1 MMSTILDINKITLRR
16 NNKIY
21 IPTVE
26 NNDKAIDDKTIT
38 AFISN
43 LYRLGYVV
51 NKEILEQL
59 PYTEVSTLQD
69 VLYAA
74 EYVKGSNFDY
84 EPMYPNFPEQVAEAS
99 EIELY
104 TNAIMHYIGDTI
116 GARIMPVYDKL
127 ARPEL
132 DEKEAEFIVL
142 GLETNTSLTETVHNI
157 VTMSRPF
164 STTDKEDIIVL
175 KDFVKFDNDDTFK
188 VKENLVFLTQSF
200 PDSGLEKHYKT
211 AVDVLRLAAAYSNGD
226 ITLATPTKFKLSRP
240 QRRMILQLLDN
251 VDDVEGM
258 GAYSEQWK
266 RLARTLHYRSDN
278 NDKKYPTAAIN
289 LEKIQTGNYATVNS
303 RIEKAVEEFN
313 LELLEKYPGIY
324 ARRILELLR
333 KHPQEKDTILQSF
346 STIVGKVSVPVLLGL
361 YNLVRSPGKEELS
374 HRLIHIKNGEEN
386 KTFLL
391 ENRLNKEDYLTG
403 LSTII
408 LDGIEAQ
415 GTNKKIIFSKDASQ
429 YAMPLHTRN
438 ISKGSTA
445 IGFGSRLPLDSDKN
459 TIRLFMHW
467 KDFDN
472 SEEYDG
478 FAFSGNRI
486 DLDLSAVFLDENFDF
501 VNNITYYNLRVGD
514 IGYHSG
520 DITSAPEG
528 ASEFIDI
535 NIDKALDNGIR
546 YVVPTIY
553 NYTQQ
558 PIKDIPESFTGF
570 MMRDKANSGEVFE
583 PSTIHHSYNL
593 NNGATNSTPYIIDLK
608 NRELVW
614 LDTALKPSIYG
625 NYNVANN
632 IDNFTVFAKYAMLS
646 KFMTVEEYIGLTNTV
661 INNPIFIEDV
671 DNVDDLSEED
681 KNRLVSKDE
690 VINVDPSSIPEVLQF
705 VEL

>member
-1 MMSTILDINKITLRR
+1 MNAILDINKITLRR
-16 NNKIY
+16 NNKLY
-21 IPTVE
+21 IPTIE
-26 NNDKAIDDKTIT
+26 KNDKTVDDKTIT

-51 NKEILEQL
+51 NKEIIEQL
-59 PYTEVSTLQD
+59 SYTSIDTLQQ
-69 VLYAA
+69 VLDAA
-74 EYVKGSNFDY
+74 EYSKGDHFDY
-84 EPMYPNFPEQVAEAS
+84 EPMYPNFPKQVAEAS

-104 TNAIMHYIGDTI
+104 LNAMMHYSGDVL
-116 GARIMPVYDKL
+116 GVRIMPVYNKF
-127 ARPEL
+127 ARPDL
-132 DEKEAEFIVL
+132 DKDEAEFIVL
-142 GLETNTSLTETVHNI
+142 GLETKDSLTETTRNI

-164 STTDKEDIIVL
+164 SQTDKEDIIVL

-188 VKENLVFLTQSF
+188 VKENLVFLTYSF
-200 PDSGLEKHYKT
+200 PDNGLEKYYKT

-289 LEKIQTGNYATVNS
+289 LEKIQTGNYTTVNS
-303 RIEKAVEEFN
+303 KIEKAVKE
-313 LELLEKYPGIY
+313 LDVELLEKYPGIY

-346 STIVGKVSVPVLLGL
+346 STIVGKVSIPVLLGL
-361 YNLVRSPGKEELS
+361 YNLLRSPGKEDLS
-374 HRLIHIKNGEEN
+374 HRLIRIKNGEEN

-391 ENRLNKEDYLTG
+391 ENRLSNNDDLAS
-403 LSTII
+403 LSTIV

-415 GTNKKIIFSKDASQ
+415 GESKKVVFSKDASH
-429 YAMPLHTRN
+429 YAMPLYTRN

-445 IGFGSRLPLDSDKN
+445 IGLGSRLPLDSDKN

-467 KDFDN
+467 KDFDKSIDYYN
-472 SEEYDG
+472 H
-478 FAFSGNRI
+478 RV
-486 DLDLSAVFLDENFDF
+486 DLDLSAIFLDNNFDF
-501 VNNITYYNLRVGD
+501 INDIAYYNVRIDD

-535 NIDKALDNGIR
+535 NINKALDNGIR

-558 PIKDIPESFTGF
+558 PLNNIPESFTGF
-570 MMRDKANSGEVFE
+570 MMRDKVNNGEIFE
-583 PSTIHHSYNL
+583 PSTIKHSYDL
-593 NNGATNSTPYIIDLK
+593 NNGATNNTPYIIDLK
-608 NRELVW
+608 NRELIW
-614 LDTALKPSIYG
+614 LDTALKPSSYK

-632 IDNFTVFAKYAMLS
+632 IDNFTALAKYAVSS
-646 KFMTVEEYIGLTNTV
+646 KFMTVEEYFSLTNT
-661 INNPIFIEDV
+661 IIKDPIFIEDI
-671 DNVDDLSEED
+671 DNSDDLSDED
-681 KNRLVSKDE
+681 KNKLVSRED
-690 VINVDPSSIPEVLQF
+690 VIIVDPSNISEVLQF

>member
-1 MMSTILDINKITLRR
+1 MSTILDINKITIRR

-21 IPTVE
+21 IPTIE
-26 NNDKAIDDKTIT
+26 NNDKTIDDKTIT

-51 NKEILEQL
+51 NQEIIEQL
-59 PYTEVSTLQD
+59 SYTSVDNLQQ
-69 VLYAA
+69 VLEAA
-74 EYVKGSNFDY
+74 EYSKGDHFDY
-84 EPMYPNFPEQVAEAS
+84 EPMYPNFPKQVAEAS

-104 TNAIMHYIGDTI
+104 LNAIMHYSGDVL
-116 GARIMPVYDKL
+116 GVRIMPVYNKF
-127 ARPEL
+127 ARPDL
-132 DEKEAEFIVL
+132 DKDEAEFIVL
-142 GLETNTSLTETVHNI
+142 GLETEDNLTETTRNI
-157 VTMSRPF
+157 ITMSRPF
-164 STTDKEDIIVL
+164 SQTDKEDIIVL
-175 KDFVKFDNDDTFK
+175 KDFVKFNDNQTFK
-188 VKENLVFLTQSF
+188 VKENLVFLTYSF
-200 PDSGLEKHYKT
+200 PDNGLEKYYKT

-289 LEKIQTGNYATVNS
+289 LEKIQTGNYTTVNS
-303 RIEKAVEEFN
+303 KLEKAVKE
-313 LELLEKYPGIY
+313 LDIELLKKYPGIY

-346 STIVGKVSVPVLLGL
+346 STIIGKVSVPVLLGL
-361 YNLVRSPGKEELS
+361 YNLLRSPGKEELS
-374 HRLIHIKNGEEN
+374 HRLIRIKNGEEN

-391 ENRLNKEDYLTG
+391 ENRLSNNDDLTE

-415 GTNKKIIFSKDASQ
+415 GESKKVVFSKDASH
-429 YAMPLHTRN
+429 YAMPLYTRN

-445 IGFGSRLPLDSDKN
+445 IGLGSRLPLDSDKN

-467 KDFDN
+467 KDFDK
-472 SEEYDG
+472 SIDYYDH
-478 FAFSGNRI
+478 RV
-486 DLDLSAVFLDENFDF
+486 DLDLSAIFLDNNFDF
-501 VNNITYYNLRVGD
+501 INDIAYYNVRIDD

-558 PIKDIPESFTGF
+558 PLNNIPESFTGF
-570 MMRDKANSGEVFE
+570 MMRDKVNNGEIFE
-583 PSTIHHSYNL
+583 PSTIKHSYDL
-593 NNGATNSTPYIIDLK
+593 NNGATNNTPYIIDLK
-608 NRELVW
+608 NREIVW
-614 LDTALKPSIYG
+614 LDTALKPSSYK

-632 IDNFTVFAKYAMLS
+632 IDSFTVLAKYAMLS
-646 KFMTVEEYIGLTNTV
+646 KFMTVEEYFSLTNT
-661 INNPIFIEDV
+661 IIKDPIFIEDI
-671 DNVDDLSEED
+671 DNSDDLSDED
-681 KNRLVSKDE
+681 KNRLVSRED
-690 VINVDPSSIPEVLQF
+690 VITVDPSNISEVLQF
-705 VEL
+705 ITL

>member
-1 MMSTILDINKITLRR
+1 MNIILDINKITLRR

-21 IPTVE
+21 IPTIE
-26 NNDKAIDDKTIT
+26 NNDKTIDNKTIT

-43 LYRLGYVV
+43 LYRLGYIV
-51 NKEILEQL
+51 NPKIIEQL
-59 PYTEVSTLQD
+59 SYTSIDTLQQ
-69 VLYAA
+69 VLDAA
-74 EYVKGSNFDY
+74 EYSKGDHFDY
-84 EPMYPNFPEQVAEAS
+84 EPMYPNFPKQVAEAS

-104 TNAIMHYIGDTI
+104 LNAMMHYTGDVL
-116 GARIMPVYDKL
+116 GVRIMPVYNKF
-127 ARPEL
+127 ARPDL
-132 DEKEAEFIVL
+132 DKDEAEFIVL
-142 GLETNTSLTETVHNI
+142 GLETKDSLTETTRNI
-157 VTMSRPF
+157 ITMSRPF
-164 STTDKEDIIVL
+164 SQTDKEDIIVL
-175 KDFVKFDNDDTFK
+175 KDFVKFDDNQTFK
-188 VKENLVFLTQSF
+188 VKENLVFLTYSF
-200 PDSGLEKHYKT
+200 PDNGLEKYYKT

-278 NDKKYPTAAIN
+278 NDKKYPTASIN
-289 LEKIQTGNYATVNS
+289 LEKIQTGDYTTVNS
-303 RIEKAVEEFN
+303 KIEKAVKE
-313 LELLEKYPGIY
+313 LDIELLEKYPGIY

-333 KHPQEKDTILQSF
+333 KHQQEKDIILQSF

-361 YNLVRSPGKEELS
+361 YNLLRSPGKEELS
-374 HRLIHIKNGEEN
+374 HRLIRIKNGEEN

-391 ENRLNKEDYLTG
+391 ENRLSNNDDLTE

-415 GTNKKIIFSKDASQ
+415 GESKKVVFSKDASH

-445 IGFGSRLPLDSDKN
+445 IGLGSRLPLDSDKN

-467 KDFDN
+467 KDFDKSIDYYN
-472 SEEYDG
+472 H
-478 FAFSGNRI
+478 RI
-486 DLDLSAVFLDENFDF
+486 DLDLSAIFLNDNFDF
-501 VNNITYYNLRVGD
+501 INNITYYNVRIDD

-558 PIKDIPESFTGF
+558 QLDNIPEAFSGF
-570 MMRDKANSGEVFE
+570 MMRDKVNNGEIFE
-583 PSTIHHSYNL
+583 PSTIQHSYDL
-593 NNGATNSTPYIIDLK
+593 NNGNTNNTPYIIDLK
-608 NRELVW
+608 NREIVW
-614 LDTALKPSIYG
+614 LDTALKPSSYK

-632 IDNFTVFAKYAMLS
+632 IDNFTVLAKYAVLS
-646 KFMTVEEYIGLTNTV
+646 KFMTVEEYFSLTNT
-661 INNPIFIEDV
+661 IIKDPIFIEDI
-671 DNVDDLSEED
+671 DNSDYLSDED
-681 KNRLVSKDE
+681 KNRLVSRDD
-690 VINVDPSSIPEVLQF
+690 VITVDPSNISEVLQF

>member
-1 MMSTILDINKITLRR
+1 MSTILDINKITIRR

-21 IPTVE
+21 IPTIE
-26 NNDKAIDDKTIT
+26 NNDKTIDDKTIT

-51 NKEILEQL
+51 NKEIIEQL
-59 PYTEVSTLQD
+59 SYTSIDALQQ
-69 VLYAA
+69 VLDAA
-74 EYVKGSNFDY
+74 EYSKGDHFDY
-84 EPMYPNFPEQVAEAS
+84 EPMYPNFPKQVAEAS

-104 TNAIMHYIGDTI
+104 LNAMMHYSGDVL
-116 GARIMPVYDKL
+116 GVRIMPVYDKF
-127 ARPEL
+127 ARPDL
-132 DEKEAEFIVL
+132 DKDEAEFIVL
-142 GLETNTSLTETVHNI
+142 GLETKDSLTETTRNI
-157 VTMSRPF
+157 ITMSRPF
-164 STTDKEDIIVL
+164 SQTDKEDIIVL
-175 KDFVKFDNDDTFK
+175 KDFVKFNDNQTFK
-188 VKENLVFLTQSF
+188 VKENLVFLTYSF
-200 PDSGLEKHYKT
+200 PDNGLEKYYKT

-289 LEKIQTGNYATVNS
+289 LEKIQTGNYTTVNS
-303 RIEKAVEEFN
+303 KIEKAIEE
-313 LELLEKYPGIY
+313 LDIELLEKYPGIY

-361 YNLVRSPGKEELS
+361 YNLLRSPGKEELS
-374 HRLIHIKNGEEN
+374 HRLIRIKNGEEN

-391 ENRLNKEDYLTG
+391 ENRLSNNDDLTE

-415 GTNKKIIFSKDASQ
+415 GESKKVVFSKDASH
-429 YAMPLHTRN
+429 YAMPLYTRN

-445 IGFGSRLPLDSDKN
+445 IGLGSRLPLDSDKN

-467 KDFDN
+467 KDFDK
-472 SEEYDG
+472 SIDYYDH
-478 FAFSGNRI
+478 RV
-486 DLDLSAVFLDENFDF
+486 DLDLSAIFLDNNFDF
-501 VNNITYYNLRVGD
+501 INDIAYYNVRIDD

-535 NIDKALDNGIR
+535 NINKALDNGIR

-558 PIKDIPESFTGF
+558 PLNNIPESFTGF
-570 MMRDKANSGEVFE
+570 MMRDKVNNGEIFE
-583 PSTIHHSYNL
+583 PSTIKHSYDL
-593 NNGATNSTPYIIDLK
+593 NNGATNNTPYIIDLK
-608 NRELVW
+608 NREIVW
-614 LDTALKPSIYG
+614 LDTALKPSSYK

-632 IDNFTVFAKYAMLS
+632 IDNFTVLAKYAVLS
-646 KFMTVEEYIGLTNTV
+646 KFMTVEEYFSLTNT
-661 INNPIFIEDV
+661 IIKDSIFIEDI
-671 DNVDDLSEED
+671 DNSDYLSDED
-681 KNRLVSKDE
+681 KNRLVSRDD
-690 VINVDPSSIPEVLQF
+690 VITVDPSNISEVLQF

>member
-1 MMSTILDINKITLRR
+1 MNTILDINKITLRR

-21 IPTVE
+21 IPTIE
-26 NNDKAIDDKTIT
+26 NNDKTIDDKTIT

-43 LYRLGYVV
+43 LYRLGYIV
-51 NKEILEQL
+51 NQEIIEQL
-59 PYTEVSTLQD
+59 SYTSIDTLQH
-69 VLYAA
+69 VLDAA
-74 EYVKGSNFDY
+74 EYSKGDHFDY
-84 EPMYPNFPEQVAEAS
+84 EPMYPNFPKQVAEAS

-104 TNAIMHYIGDTI
+104 LNAIMHYTGDVL
-116 GARIMPVYDKL
+116 GVRIMPVYDKF
-127 ARPEL
+127 ARPDL
-132 DEKEAEFIVL
+132 DKDEAEFIVL
-142 GLETNTSLTETVHNI
+142 GLETKDSLTEKTRNI
-157 VTMSRPF
+157 ITMSRPF
-164 STTDKEDIIVL
+164 SQTDKEDIIVL
-175 KDFVKFDNDDTFK
+175 KDFVKFDDNQTFK
-188 VKENLVFLTQSF
+188 VKENLVFLTYSF
-200 PDSGLEKHYKT
+200 PDNGLEKYYKT

-251 VDDVEGM
+251 IDDVEGM
-258 GAYSEQWK
+258 GAYNEQWK

-278 NDKKYPTAAIN
+278 NDKKYPTAATN
-289 LEKIQTGNYATVNS
+289 LEKIQTGDYTTVNS
-303 RIEKAVEEFN
+303 KIEKAVKE
-313 LELLEKYPGIY
+313 LDVELLEKYPGIY

-361 YNLVRSPGKEELS
+361 YNLLRSPGKEELS
-374 HRLIHIKNGEEN
+374 HRLIRIKNGEEN

-391 ENRLNKEDYLTG
+391 ENRLSNNDDLTE

-415 GTNKKIIFSKDASQ
+415 GEGKKVVFSKDASH
-429 YAMPLHTRN
+429 YAMPLYTRN
-438 ISKGSTA
+438 MSKSSTA

-467 KDFDN
+467 KDFDKSIDYYN
-472 SEEYDG
+472 H
-478 FAFSGNRI
+478 RV
-486 DLDLSAVFLDENFDF
+486 DLDLSAIFLNDNFNF
-501 VNNITYYNLRVGD
+501 INNITYYNVRIDD

-558 PIKDIPESFTGF
+558 PLNNIPESFTGF
-570 MMRDKANSGEVFE
+570 MMRNKVNDGEIFE
-583 PSTIHHSYNL
+583 PSTIQHSYDL

-608 NRELVW
+608 NRELIW
-614 LDTALKPSIYG
+614 LDTALKPSSYK

-632 IDNFTVFAKYAMLS
+632 IDNFTALAKYAVSS
-646 KFMTVEEYIGLTNTV
+646 KFMTVEEYFSLTNT
-661 INNPIFIEDV
+661 IIKDPIFIEDI
-671 DNVDDLSEED
+671 DNSDDLSDED
-681 KNRLVSKDE
+681 KNRLISRED
-690 VINVDPSSIPEVLQF
+690 VIIVDPSNISEVLQF

>member
-1 MMSTILDINKITLRR
+1 MSTILDINKITIRR

-21 IPTVE
+21 IPTIE
-26 NNDKAIDDKTIT
+26 NNDKTIDDKTIT

-51 NKEILEQL
+51 NKEIIEQL
-59 PYTEVSTLQD
+59 SYTSIDALQQ
-69 VLYAA
+69 VLDAA
-74 EYVKGSNFDY
+74 EYSKGDHFDY
-84 EPMYPNFPEQVAEAS
+84 EPMYPNFPKQVAEAS

-104 TNAIMHYIGDTI
+104 LNAMMHYSGDVL
-116 GARIMPVYDKL
+116 GVRIMPVYDKF
-127 ARPEL
+127 ARPDL
-132 DEKEAEFIVL
+132 DKDEAEFIVL
-142 GLETNTSLTETVHNI
+142 GLETKDSLTETTRNI
-157 VTMSRPF
+157 ITMSRPF
-164 STTDKEDIIVL
+164 SQTDKEDIIVL
-175 KDFVKFDNDDTFK
+175 KDFVKFNDNQTFK
-188 VKENLVFLTQSF
+188 VKENLVFLTYSF
-200 PDSGLEKHYKT
+200 PDNGLEKYYKT

-289 LEKIQTGNYATVNS
+289 LEKIQTGNYTTVNS
-303 RIEKAVEEFN
+303 KIEKAIEE
-313 LELLEKYPGIY
+313 LDIELLEKYPGIY

-361 YNLVRSPGKEELS
+361 YNLLRSPGKEELS
-374 HRLIHIKNGEEN
+374 HRLIRIKNGEEN

-391 ENRLNKEDYLTG
+391 ENRLSNNDDLTE

-415 GTNKKIIFSKDASQ
+415 GESKKVVFSKDASH
-429 YAMPLHTRN
+429 YAMPLYTRN

-445 IGFGSRLPLDSDKN
+445 IGLGSRLPLDSDKN

-467 KDFDN
+467 KDFDK
-472 SEEYDG
+472 SIDYYDH
-478 FAFSGNRI
+478 RV
-486 DLDLSAVFLDENFDF
+486 DLDLSAIFLDNNFDF
-501 VNNITYYNLRVGD
+501 INDIAYYNVRIDD

-558 PIKDIPESFTGF
+558 QLDNIPEAFSGF
-570 MMRDKANSGEVFE
+570 MMRDKVNNGEIFE
-583 PSTIHHSYNL
+583 PSTIQHSYDL
-593 NNGATNSTPYIIDLK
+593 NNGNTNNTPYIIDLK
-608 NRELVW
+608 NREIVW
-614 LDTALKPSIYG
+614 LDTALKPSSYK

-632 IDNFTVFAKYAMLS
+632 IDNFTVLAKYAVLS
-646 KFMTVEEYIGLTNTV
+646 KFMTVEEYFSLTNT
-661 INNPIFIEDV
+661 IIKDPIFIEDI
-671 DNVDDLSEED
+671 DNSDDLSDED
-681 KNRLVSKDE
+681 KNRLVSRED
-690 VINVDPSSIPEVLQF
+690 VITVDPSNISEVLQF
-705 VEL
+705 ITL

>member
-1 MMSTILDINKITLRR
+1 MNTILDINKITLRR

-21 IPTVE
+21 IPTIE
-26 NNDKAIDDKTIT
+26 NNDKTIDDKTIT

-51 NKEILEQL
+51 NQEIIEQL
-59 PYTEVSTLQD
+59 SYTSVDNLQQ
-69 VLYAA
+69 VLEAA
-74 EYVKGSNFDY
+74 EYSKGDHFDY
-84 EPMYPNFPEQVAEAS
+84 EPMYPNFPKQVAEAS

-104 TNAIMHYIGDTI
+104 LNAIMHYSGDVF
-116 GARIMPVYDKL
+116 GVRIMPVYDKF
-127 ARPEL
+127 ARPDL
-132 DEKEAEFIVL
+132 DKDEAEFIVL
-142 GLETNTSLTETVHNI
+142 GLETKDSLTETTRNI
-157 VTMSRPF
+157 ITMSRPF
-164 STTDKEDIIVL
+164 SQTDKEDIIVL
-175 KDFVKFDNDDTFK
+175 KDFVKFDDNQTFK
-188 VKENLVFLTQSF
+188 VKENLVFLTYSF
-200 PDSGLEKHYKT
+200 PDNGLEKYYKT

-289 LEKIQTGNYATVNS
+289 LEKIQTGNYTTINS
-303 RIEKAVEEFN
+303 KIEKAVKE
-313 LELLEKYPGIY
+313 LDIELLKKYPGIY

-361 YNLVRSPGKEELS
+361 YNLLRSPGKEELS
-374 HRLIHIKNGEEN
+374 HRLIRIKNGEEN

-391 ENRLNKEDYLTG
+391 ENRLSNNDDLTE

-415 GTNKKIIFSKDASQ
+415 GESKKVVFSKDASH
-429 YAMPLHTRN
+429 YAMPLYTRN

-445 IGFGSRLPLDSDKN
+445 IGLGSRLPLDSDKN

-467 KDFDN
+467 KDFDK
-472 SEEYDG
+472 SIDYYDH
-478 FAFSGNRI
+478 RV
-486 DLDLSAVFLDENFDF
+486 DLDLSAIFLDNNFDF
-501 VNNITYYNLRVGD
+501 INDIAYYNVRIDD

-535 NIDKALDNGIR
+535 NINKALDNGIR

-558 PIKDIPESFTGF
+558 PLNNIPESFTGF
-570 MMRDKANSGEVFE
+570 MMRDKVNNGEIFE
-583 PSTIHHSYNL
+583 PSTIKHSYDL
-593 NNGATNSTPYIIDLK
+593 NNGATNNTPYIIDLK
-608 NRELVW
+608 NREIVW
-614 LDTALKPSIYG
+614 LDTALKPSSYK

-632 IDNFTVFAKYAMLS
+632 IDNFTVLAKYAVLS
-646 KFMTVEEYIGLTNTV
+646 KFMTVEEYFSLTNT
-661 INNPIFIEDV
+661 IIKDPIFIEDI
-671 DNVDDLSEED
+671 DNSDDLSDED
-681 KNRLVSKDE
+681 KNRLISRDDVN
-690 VINVDPSSIPEVLQF
+690 IVDPSNISEVLQF

>member
-1 MMSTILDINKITLRR
+1 MNTILDINKITIRR

-21 IPTVE
+21 IPTIE
-26 NNDKAIDDKTIT
+26 NNDKTIDDKTIT

-51 NKEILEQL
+51 NKEIIEQL
-59 PYTEVSTLQD
+59 SYTSIDALQQ
-69 VLYAA
+69 VLDAA
-74 EYVKGSNFDY
+74 EYSKGDHFDY
-84 EPMYPNFPEQVAEAS
+84 EPMYPNFPKQVAEAS

-104 TNAIMHYIGDTI
+104 LNAMMHYSGDVL
-116 GARIMPVYDKL
+116 GVRIMPVYDKF
-127 ARPEL
+127 ARPDL
-132 DEKEAEFIVL
+132 DKDEAEFIVL
-142 GLETNTSLTETVHNI
+142 GLETKDSLTETTRNI
-157 VTMSRPF
+157 ITMSRPF
-164 STTDKEDIIVL
+164 SQTDKEDIIVL
-175 KDFVKFDNDDTFK
+175 KDFVKFNDNQTFK
-188 VKENLVFLTQSF
+188 VKENLVFLTYSF
-200 PDSGLEKHYKT
+200 PDNGLEKYYKT

-289 LEKIQTGNYATVNS
+289 LEKIQTGNYTTVNS
-303 RIEKAVEEFN
+303 KIEKAIEE
-313 LELLEKYPGIY
+313 LDIELLEKYPGIY

-361 YNLVRSPGKEELS
+361 YNLLRSPGKEELS
-374 HRLIHIKNGEEN
+374 HRLIRIKNGEEN

-391 ENRLNKEDYLTG
+391 ENRLSNNDDLTE

-415 GTNKKIIFSKDASQ
+415 GESKKVVFSKDASH
-429 YAMPLHTRN
+429 YAMPLYTRN

-445 IGFGSRLPLDSDKN
+445 IGLGSRLPLDSDKN

-467 KDFDN
+467 KDFDK
-472 SEEYDG
+472 SIDYYDH
-478 FAFSGNRI
+478 RV
-486 DLDLSAVFLDENFDF
+486 DLDLSAIFLDNNFDF
-501 VNNITYYNLRVGD
+501 INDIAYYNVRIDD

-558 PIKDIPESFTGF
+558 QLDNIPEAFSGF
-570 MMRDKANSGEVFE
+570 MMRDKVNNGEIFE
-583 PSTIHHSYNL
+583 PSTIQHSYDL
-593 NNGATNSTPYIIDLK
+593 NNGNTNNTPYIIDLK
-608 NRELVW
+608 NREIVW
-614 LDTALKPSIYG
+614 LDTALKPSSYK

-632 IDNFTVFAKYAMLS
+632 IDNFTVLAKYAVLS
-646 KFMTVEEYIGLTNTV
+646 KFMTVEEYFSLTNT
-661 INNPIFIEDV
+661 IIKDPIFIEDI
-671 DNVDDLSEED
+671 DNSDDLSDED
-681 KNRLVSKDE
+681 KNRLVSRED
-690 VINVDPSSIPEVLQF
+690 VITVDPSNISEVLQF
-705 VEL
+705 ITL

>member
-1 MMSTILDINKITLRR
+1 MSTILDINKITLRR

-21 IPTVE
+21 IPTIE
-26 NNDKAIDDKTIT
+26 NNDKTIDDKTIT

-51 NKEILEQL
+51 NKEIIEQL
-59 PYTEVSTLQD
+59 SYTSVDNLQQ
-69 VLYAA
+69 VLEAA
-74 EYVKGSNFDY
+74 EYSKGDHFDY
-84 EPMYPNFPEQVAEAS
+84 EPMYPNFPKQVAEAS

-104 TNAIMHYIGDTI
+104 LNAIMHYTGDVIGI
-116 GARIMPVYDKL
+116 RIMPVYDKF
-127 ARPEL
+127 ARPDL
-132 DEKEAEFIVL
+132 DKDEAEFIIL
-142 GLETNTSLTETVHNI
+142 GLETKNSLTKTTHNI

-164 STTDKEDIIVL
+164 SQTDKEDIIIL
-175 KDFVKFDNDDTFK
+175 KDFVKFDDNQTFK

-200 PDSGLEKHYKT
+200 PDSSLEKYYKT

-258 GAYSEQWK
+258 GAYNEQWK

-289 LEKIQTGNYATVNS
+289 LEKIQTGDYTTVNS
-303 RIEKAVEEFN
+303 KIEKAVKE
-313 LELLEKYPGIY
+313 LDVELLEKYPGIY
-324 ARRILELLR
+324 ARKILELLR
-333 KHPQEKDTILQSF
+333 KYPQEKDTILQSF
-346 STIVGKVSVPVLLGL
+346 STIIGKVSIPVLLGL
-361 YNLVRSPGKEELS
+361 YNLLRSPGKEELS
-374 HRLIHIKNGEEN
+374 HRLIRIKNGEEN

-391 ENRLNKEDYLTG
+391 ENRLSNNDDLTE

-415 GTNKKIIFSKDASQ
+415 GESKKVVFSKDASH
-429 YAMPLHTRN
+429 YAMPLYTRN

-445 IGFGSRLPLDSDKN
+445 IGLGSRLPLDSDKN

-467 KDFDN
+467 KDFDKSIDYYN
-472 SEEYDG
+472 H
-478 FAFSGNRI
+478 RV
-486 DLDLSAVFLDENFDF
+486 DLDLSAIFLDNNFDF
-501 VNNITYYNLRVGD
+501 INNITYYNVRIDD

-535 NIDKALDNGIR
+535 NINKALDNGIR

-558 PIKDIPESFTGF
+558 PLNNIPESFTGF
-570 MMRDKANSGEVFE
+570 MMRNKVNNGEIFE
-583 PSTIHHSYNL
+583 PSTIKHSYDL
-593 NNGATNSTPYIIDLK
+593 NNGATNNTPYIIDLK
-608 NRELVW
+608 NREIVW
-614 LDTALKPSIYG
+614 LDTALKPSSYK

-632 IDNFTVFAKYAMLS
+632 IDNFTVLAKYAVLS
-646 KFMTVEEYIGLTNTV
+646 KFMTVEEYFSLTNT
-661 INNPIFIEDV
+661 IIKDPIFIEDI
-671 DNVDDLSEED
+671 DNSDDLSDED
-681 KNRLVSKDE
+681 KNRLVSRDD
-690 VINVDPSSIPEVLQF
+690 VITVDPSNISEVLQF

>member
-1 MMSTILDINKITLRR
+1 MSTILDINKITIRR

-21 IPTVE
+21 IPTIE
-26 NNDKAIDDKTIT
+26 NNDKTIDDKTIT

-51 NKEILEQL
+51 NQEIIEQL
-59 PYTEVSTLQD
+59 SYTSVDNLQQ
-69 VLYAA
+69 VLEAA
-74 EYVKGSNFDY
+74 EYSKGDHFDY
-84 EPMYPNFPEQVAEAS
+84 EPMYPNFPKQVAEAS

-104 TNAIMHYIGDTI
+104 LNAMMHYSGDVL
-116 GARIMPVYDKL
+116 GVRIMPVYNKF
-127 ARPEL
+127 ARPDL
-132 DEKEAEFIVL
+132 DKDEAEFIVL
-142 GLETNTSLTETVHNI
+142 GLETKDSLTETTRNI
-157 VTMSRPF
+157 ITMSRPF
-164 STTDKEDIIVL
+164 SQTDKEDIIVL
-175 KDFVKFDNDDTFK
+175 KDFVKFNDNQTFK
-188 VKENLVFLTQSF
+188 VKENLVFLTYSF
-200 PDSGLEKHYKT
+200 PDNGLEKYYKT

-289 LEKIQTGNYATVNS
+289 LEKIQTGNYTTVNS
-303 RIEKAVEEFN
+303 KIEKAIEE
-313 LELLEKYPGIY
+313 LDIELLEKYPGIY

-361 YNLVRSPGKEELS
+361 YNLLRSPGKEELS
-374 HRLIHIKNGEEN
+374 HRLIRIKNGEEN

-391 ENRLNKEDYLTG
+391 ENRLSNNDDLTE

-415 GTNKKIIFSKDASQ
+415 GESKKVVFSKDASH
-429 YAMPLHTRN
+429 YAMPLYTRN

-445 IGFGSRLPLDSDKN
+445 IGLGSRLPLDSDKN

-467 KDFDN
+467 KDFDK
-472 SEEYDG
+472 SIDYYDH
-478 FAFSGNRI
+478 RV
-486 DLDLSAVFLDENFDF
+486 DLDLSAIFLDNNFDF
-501 VNNITYYNLRVGD
+501 INDIAYYNVRIDD

-535 NIDKALDNGIR
+535 NINKALDNGIR

-558 PIKDIPESFTGF
+558 PLNNIPESFTGF
-570 MMRDKANSGEVFE
+570 MMRDKVNNGEIFE
-583 PSTIHHSYNL
+583 PSTIQHSYDL
-593 NNGATNSTPYIIDLK
+593 NNGNTNNTPYIIDLK
-608 NRELVW
+608 NREIVW
-614 LDTALKPSIYG
+614 LDTALKPSSYK

-632 IDNFTVFAKYAMLS
+632 IDSFTVLAKYAMLS
-646 KFMTVEEYIGLTNTV
+646 KFMTVEEYFSLTNT
-661 INNPIFIEDV
+661 IIKDPIFIEDI
-671 DNVDDLSEED
+671 DNSDDLSDED
-681 KNRLVSKDE
+681 KNRLVSRED
-690 VINVDPSSIPEVLQF
+690 VITVDPSNISEVLQF

>member
-1 MMSTILDINKITLRR
+1 MSTILDINKITIRR

-21 IPTVE
+21 IPTIE
-26 NNDKAIDDKTIT
+26 NNDKTIDDKTIT

-51 NKEILEQL
+51 NQEIIEQL
-59 PYTEVSTLQD
+59 SYTSVDNLQQ
-69 VLYAA
+69 VLEAA
-74 EYVKGSNFDY
+74 EYSKGDHFDY
-84 EPMYPNFPEQVAEAS
+84 EPMYPNFPKQVAEAS

-104 TNAIMHYIGDTI
+104 LNAIMHYSGDVL
-116 GARIMPVYDKL
+116 GVRIMPVYNKF
-127 ARPEL
+127 ARPDL
-132 DEKEAEFIVL
+132 DKDEAEFIVL
-142 GLETNTSLTETVHNI
+142 GLETEDNLTETTRNI
-157 VTMSRPF
+157 ITMSRPF
-164 STTDKEDIIVL
+164 SQTDKEDIIVL
-175 KDFVKFDNDDTFK
+175 KDFVKFNDNQTFK
-188 VKENLVFLTQSF
+188 VKENLVFLTYSF
-200 PDSGLEKHYKT
+200 PDNGLEKYYKT

-289 LEKIQTGNYATVNS
+289 LEKIQTGDYTTVNS
-303 RIEKAVEEFN
+303 KIEKAVKE
-313 LELLEKYPGIY
+313 LDIELLKKYPGIY

-361 YNLVRSPGKEELS
+361 YNLLRSPGKEELS
-374 HRLIHIKNGEEN
+374 HRLIRIKNGEEN

-391 ENRLNKEDYLTG
+391 ENRLSNNDDLTE

-415 GTNKKIIFSKDASQ
+415 GESKKVVFSKDASH
-429 YAMPLHTRN
+429 YAMPLYTRN

-445 IGFGSRLPLDSDKN
+445 IGLGSRLPLDSDKN

-467 KDFDN
+467 KDFDK
-472 SEEYDG
+472 SIDYYDH
-478 FAFSGNRI
+478 RV
-486 DLDLSAVFLDENFDF
+486 DLDLSAIFLDNNFDF
-501 VNNITYYNLRVGD
+501 INDIAYYNVRIDD

-535 NIDKALDNGIR
+535 NINKALDNGIR

-558 PIKDIPESFTGF
+558 PLNNIPESFTGF
-570 MMRDKANSGEVFE
+570 MMRDKVNNGEIFE
-583 PSTIHHSYNL
+583 PSTIQHSYDL
-593 NNGATNSTPYIIDLK
+593 NNGNTNNTPYIIDLK
-608 NRELVW
+608 NREIVW
-614 LDTALKPSIYG
+614 LDTALKPSSYK

-632 IDNFTVFAKYAMLS
+632 IDNFTVLAKYAVLS
-646 KFMTVEEYIGLTNTV
+646 KFMTVEEYFSLTNT
-661 INNPIFIEDV
+661 IIKDPIFIEDI
-671 DNVDDLSEED
+671 DNSDDLSDED
-681 KNRLVSKDE
+681 KNRLVSKED
-690 VINVDPSSIPEVLQF
+690 VITVDPSNISEVLQF
-705 VEL
+705 ITL

>member
-1 MMSTILDINKITLRR
+1 MSTILDSNKITIRR

-21 IPTVE
+21 IPTIE
-26 NNDKAIDDKTIT
+26 NNDKTIDDKTIT

-51 NKEILEQL
+51 NKEIIEQL
-59 PYTEVSTLQD
+59 SYTSIDALQQ
-69 VLYAA
+69 VLDAA
-74 EYVKGSNFDY
+74 EYSKGDHFDY
-84 EPMYPNFPEQVAEAS
+84 EPMYPNFPKQVAEAS

-104 TNAIMHYIGDTI
+104 LNAMMHYSGDVL
-116 GARIMPVYDKL
+116 GVRIMPVYDKF
-127 ARPEL
+127 ARPDL
-132 DEKEAEFIVL
+132 DKDEAEFIVL
-142 GLETNTSLTETVHNI
+142 GLETKDSLTETTRNI
-157 VTMSRPF
+157 ITMSRPF
-164 STTDKEDIIVL
+164 SQTDKEDIIVL
-175 KDFVKFDNDDTFK
+175 KDFVKFNDNQTFK
-188 VKENLVFLTQSF
+188 VKENLVFLTYSF
-200 PDSGLEKHYKT
+200 PDNGLEKYYKT

-289 LEKIQTGNYATVNS
+289 LKKIQTGNYTTVNS
-303 RIEKAVEEFN
+303 KIEKAIEE
-313 LELLEKYPGIY
+313 LDIELLEKYPGIY

-361 YNLVRSPGKEELS
+361 YNLLRSPGKEELS
-374 HRLIHIKNGEEN
+374 HRLIRIKNGEEN

-391 ENRLNKEDYLTG
+391 ENRLSNNDDLTE

-415 GTNKKIIFSKDASQ
+415 GESKKVVFSKDASH
-429 YAMPLHTRN
+429 YAMPLYTRN

-445 IGFGSRLPLDSDKN
+445 IGLGSRLPLDSDKN

-467 KDFDN
+467 KDFDK
-472 SEEYDG
+472 SIDYYDH
-478 FAFSGNRI
+478 RV
-486 DLDLSAVFLDENFDF
+486 DLDLSAIFLDNNFDF
-501 VNNITYYNLRVGD
+501 INDIAYYNVRIDD

-535 NIDKALDNGIR
+535 NINKALDNGIR

-558 PIKDIPESFTGF
+558 PLNNIPESFTGF
-570 MMRDKANSGEVFE
+570 MMRDKVNNGEIFE
-583 PSTIHHSYNL
+583 PSTIKHSYDL
-593 NNGATNSTPYIIDLK
+593 NNGATNNTPYIIDLK
-608 NRELVW
+608 NREIVW
-614 LDTALKPSIYG
+614 LDTALKPSSYK

-632 IDNFTVFAKYAMLS
+632 IDNFTALAKYAVLS
-646 KFMTVEEYIGLTNTV
+646 KFMTVEEYFSLTNT
-661 INNPIFIEDV
+661 IIKDPIFIEDI
-671 DNVDDLSEED
+671 DNSDYLSDED
-681 KNRLVSKDE
+681 KNRLVSRDD
-690 VINVDPSSIPEVLQF
+690 VITVDPSNISEVLQF

>member
-1 MMSTILDINKITLRR
+1 MSTILDINKITLRR

-127 ARPEL
+127 TRPEL

-142 GLETNTSLTETVHNI
+142 GLETNTSLTKTVRNI

-164 STTDKEDIIVL
+164 SETDKEDIIAL
-175 KDFVKFDNDDTFK
+175 KDFVKFDDDTFK

-211 AVDVLRLAAAYSNGD
+211 AIDVLRLAAAYSNGD
-226 ITLATPTKFKLSRP
+226 ITLAAPTKFKLSRP

-333 KHPQEKDTILQSF
+333 KHPQGKDTILQSF

-374 HRLIHIKNGEEN
+374 HRLIRIKNGEEN

-391 ENRLNKEDYLTG
+391 ENRLNKEEDLTG

-415 GTNKKIIFSKDASQ
+415 GAGKKVVFSKDASH
-429 YAMPLHTRN
+429 YAMPLYTRN

-472 SEEYDG
+472 SEEYDD
-478 FAFSGNRI
+478 FMFSGNRI
-486 DLDLSAVFLDENFDF
+486 DLDLSAVFLDDNFDF

>member
-1 MMSTILDINKITLRR
+1 MSTILDINKITLRR

>member
-1 MMSTILDINKITLRR
+1 MSTILDINKITIRR

-21 IPTVE
+21 IPTIE
-26 NNDKAIDDKTIT
+26 NNDKTIDDKTIT

-51 NKEILEQL
+51 NQEIIEQL
-59 PYTEVSTLQD
+59 SYTSVDNLQQ
-69 VLYAA
+69 VLEAA
-74 EYVKGSNFDY
+74 EYSKGDHFDY
-84 EPMYPNFPEQVAEAS
+84 EPMYPNFPKQVAEAS

-104 TNAIMHYIGDTI
+104 LNAIMHYSGDVL
-116 GARIMPVYDKL
+116 GVRIMPVYNKF
-127 ARPEL
+127 ARPDL
-132 DEKEAEFIVL
+132 DKDEAEFIVL
-142 GLETNTSLTETVHNI
+142 GLETEDNLTETTRNI
-157 VTMSRPF
+157 ITMSRPF
-164 STTDKEDIIVL
+164 SQTDKEDIIVL
-175 KDFVKFDNDDTFK
+175 KDFVKFNDNQTFK
-188 VKENLVFLTQSF
+188 VKENLVFLTYSF
-200 PDSGLEKHYKT
+200 PDNGLEKYYKT

-289 LEKIQTGNYATVNS
+289 LEKIQTGNYTTVNS
-303 RIEKAVEEFN
+303 KLEKAVKE
-313 LELLEKYPGIY
+313 LDIELLKKYPGIY

-346 STIVGKVSVPVLLGL
+346 STIIGKVSVPVLLGL
-361 YNLVRSPGKEELS
+361 YNLLRSPGKEELS
-374 HRLIHIKNGEEN
+374 HRLIRIKNGEEN

-391 ENRLNKEDYLTG
+391 ENRLSNNDDLTE

-415 GTNKKIIFSKDASQ
+415 GESKKVVFSKDASH
-429 YAMPLHTRN
+429 YAMPLYTRN

-445 IGFGSRLPLDSDKN
+445 IGLGSRLPLDSDKN

-467 KDFDN
+467 KDFDK
-472 SEEYDG
+472 SIDYYDH
-478 FAFSGNRI
+478 RV
-486 DLDLSAVFLDENFDF
+486 DLDLSAIFLDNNFDF
-501 VNNITYYNLRVGD
+501 INDIAYYNVRIDD

-558 PIKDIPESFTGF
+558 QLDNIPEAFSGF
-570 MMRDKANSGEVFE
+570 MMRDKVNNGEIFE
-583 PSTIHHSYNL
+583 PSTIQHSYDL
-593 NNGATNSTPYIIDLK
+593 NNGNTNNTPYIIDLK
-608 NRELVW
+608 NREIVW
-614 LDTALKPSIYG
+614 LDTALKPSSYK

-632 IDNFTVFAKYAMLS
+632 IDNFTVLAKYAVLS
-646 KFMTVEEYIGLTNTV
+646 KFMTVEEYFSLTNT
-661 INNPIFIEDV
+661 IIKDPIFIEDI
-671 DNVDDLSEED
+671 DNSDDLSDED
-681 KNRLVSKDE
+681 KNRLVSRED
-690 VINVDPSSIPEVLQF
+690 VITVDPSNISEVLQF
-705 VEL
+705 ITL

>member
-1 MMSTILDINKITLRR
+1 MNTILDINKITIRR

-21 IPTVE
+21 IPTIE
-26 NNDKAIDDKTIT
+26 NNDKTIDDKTIT

-51 NKEILEQL
+51 NKEIIEQL
-59 PYTEVSTLQD
+59 SYTSIDALQQ
-69 VLYAA
+69 VLDAA
-74 EYVKGSNFDY
+74 EYSKGDHFDY
-84 EPMYPNFPEQVAEAS
+84 EPMYPNFPKQVAEAS

-104 TNAIMHYIGDTI
+104 LNAMMHYTGDVL
-116 GARIMPVYDKL
+116 GVRIMPVYNKF
-127 ARPEL
+127 ARPDL
-132 DEKEAEFIVL
+132 DKDEAEFIVL
-142 GLETNTSLTETVHNI
+142 GLETKDSLTETTRNI
-157 VTMSRPF
+157 ITMSRPF
-164 STTDKEDIIVL
+164 SQTDKEDIIVL
-175 KDFVKFDNDDTFK
+175 KDFVKFDDNQTFK
-188 VKENLVFLTQSF
+188 VKENLVFLTYSF
-200 PDSGLEKHYKT
+200 PDNGLEKYYKT

-289 LEKIQTGNYATVNS
+289 LEKIQTGDYTTVNS
-303 RIEKAVEEFN
+303 KIEKAVKE
-313 LELLEKYPGIY
+313 LDIELLEKYPGIY

-333 KHPQEKDTILQSF
+333 KHPQEKDIILQSF

-361 YNLVRSPGKEELS
+361 YNLLRSPGKEELS
-374 HRLIHIKNGEEN
+374 HRLIRIKNGEEN

-391 ENRLNKEDYLTG
+391 ENRLSNNDDLTE

-415 GTNKKIIFSKDASQ
+415 GESKKVVFSKDASH
-429 YAMPLHTRN
+429 YAMPLYTRN

-445 IGFGSRLPLDSDKN
+445 IGLGSRLPLDSDKN

-467 KDFDN
+467 KDFDK
-472 SEEYDG
+472 SIDYYDH
-478 FAFSGNRI
+478 RV
-486 DLDLSAVFLDENFDF
+486 DLDLSAIFLDNNFDF
-501 VNNITYYNLRVGD
+501 INDIAYYNVRIDD

-558 PIKDIPESFTGF
+558 PLNNIPESFTGF
-570 MMRDKANSGEVFE
+570 MMRDKVNNGEIFE
-583 PSTIHHSYNL
+583 PSTIKHSYDL
-593 NNGATNSTPYIIDLK
+593 NNGATNNTPYIIDLK
-608 NRELVW
+608 NREIVW
-614 LDTALKPSIYG
+614 LDTALKPSSYK

-632 IDNFTVFAKYAMLS
+632 IDSFTVLAKYAMLS
-646 KFMTVEEYIGLTNTV
+646 KFMTVEEYFSLTNT
-661 INNPIFIEDV
+661 IIKDPIFIEDI
-671 DNVDDLSEED
+671 DNSDDLSDED
-681 KNRLVSKDE
+681 KNRLVSRED
-690 VINVDPSSIPEVLQF
+690 VITVDPSNISEVLQF
-705 VEL
+705 ITL

>member
-1 MMSTILDINKITLRR
+1 MSTILDINKITIRR

-21 IPTVE
+21 IPTIE
-26 NNDKAIDDKTIT
+26 NNDKTIDDKTIT

-51 NKEILEQL
+51 NKEIIEQL
-59 PYTEVSTLQD
+59 SYTSVDNLQQ
-69 VLYAA
+69 VLEAA
-74 EYVKGSNFDY
+74 EESKGSHFDY
-84 EPMYPNFPEQVAEAS
+84 EPMYPNFPKQVAEAS

-104 TNAIMHYIGDTI
+104 LNAIMHYSGDVF
-116 GARIMPVYDKL
+116 GVRIMPVYDKF
-127 ARPEL
+127 ARPDL
-132 DEKEAEFIVL
+132 DKDEAEFIVL
-142 GLETNTSLTETVHNI
+142 GLETKDSLTETTRNI
-157 VTMSRPF
+157 ITMSRPF
-164 STTDKEDIIVL
+164 SQTDKEDIIVL
-175 KDFVKFDNDDTFK
+175 KDFVKFDDNQTFK
-188 VKENLVFLTQSF
+188 VKENLVFLTYSF
-200 PDSGLEKHYKT
+200 PDNGLEKYYKT

-289 LEKIQTGNYATVNS
+289 LEKIQTGNYTTINS
-303 RIEKAVEEFN
+303 KIEKAVKE
-313 LELLEKYPGIY
+313 LDIELLKKYPGIY

-361 YNLVRSPGKEELS
+361 YNLLRSPGKEELS
-374 HRLIHIKNGEEN
+374 HRLIRIKNGEEN

-391 ENRLNKEDYLTG
+391 ENRLSNNDDLTE

-415 GTNKKIIFSKDASQ
+415 GESKKVVFSKDASH
-429 YAMPLHTRN
+429 YAMPLYTRN

-445 IGFGSRLPLDSDKN
+445 IGLGSRLPLDSDKN

-467 KDFDN
+467 KDFDK
-472 SEEYDG
+472 SIDYYDH
-478 FAFSGNRI
+478 RV
-486 DLDLSAVFLDENFDF
+486 DLDLSAIFLDNNFDF
-501 VNNITYYNLRVGD
+501 INDIAYYNVRIDD

-535 NIDKALDNGIR
+535 NINKALDNGIR

-558 PIKDIPESFTGF
+558 PLNNIPESFTGF
-570 MMRDKANSGEVFE
+570 MMRDKVNNGEIFE
-583 PSTIHHSYNL
+583 PSTIQHSYDL
-593 NNGATNSTPYIIDLK
+593 NNGNTNNTPYIIDLK
-608 NRELVW
+608 NREIVW
-614 LDTALKPSIYG
+614 LDTALKPSSYK

-632 IDNFTVFAKYAMLS
+632 IDNFTVLAKYAVLS
-646 KFMTVEEYIGLTNTV
+646 KFMTVEEYFSLTNT
-661 INNPIFIEDV
+661 IIKDPIFIEDI
-671 DNVDDLSEED
+671 DNSDDLSDED
-681 KNRLVSKDE
+681 KNRLVSRED
-690 VINVDPSSIPEVLQF
+690 VITVDPSNISEVLQF
-705 VEL
+705 ITL

>member
-1 MMSTILDINKITLRR
+1 MNTILDINKITIRR

-21 IPTVE
+21 IPTIE

-51 NKEILEQL
+51 NKEIIEQL
-59 PYTEVSTLQD
+59 SYTSVDNLQQ
-69 VLYAA
+69 VLDAA
-74 EYVKGSNFDY
+74 EYSKGDHFDY
-84 EPMYPNFPEQVAEAS
+84 EPMYPNFPKQVAEAS

-104 TNAIMHYIGDTI
+104 LNAMMHYSGDVL
-116 GARIMPVYDKL
+116 GVRIMPVYDKF
-127 ARPEL
+127 ARPDL
-132 DEKEAEFIVL
+132 DKDEAEFIVL
-142 GLETNTSLTETVHNI
+142 GLETKDSLTETTRNI
-157 VTMSRPF
+157 ITMSRPF
-164 STTDKEDIIVL
+164 SQTDKEDIIVL
-175 KDFVKFDNDDTFK
+175 KDFVKFNDNQTFK
-188 VKENLVFLTQSF
+188 VKENLVFLTYSF
-200 PDSGLEKHYKT
+200 PDNGLEKYYNT

-278 NDKKYPTAAIN
+278 NDKKYPTATIN
-289 LEKIQTGNYATVNS
+289 LEKIQTGNYITVNS
-303 RIEKAVEEFN
+303 KIEKAIEE
-313 LELLEKYPGIY
+313 LDIELLKKYPGIY

-361 YNLVRSPGKEELS
+361 YNLLRSPGKEELS
-374 HRLIHIKNGEEN
+374 HRLIRIKNGEEN

-391 ENRLNKEDYLTG
+391 ENRLSNNDDLTE

-415 GTNKKIIFSKDASQ
+415 GESKKVVFSKDASH
-429 YAMPLHTRN
+429 YAMPLYTRN

-445 IGFGSRLPLDSDKN
+445 IGLGSRLPLDSDKN

-467 KDFDN
+467 KDFDK
-472 SEEYDG
+472 SIDYYDH
-478 FAFSGNRI
+478 RV
-486 DLDLSAVFLDENFDF
+486 DLDLSAIFLDNNFDF
-501 VNNITYYNLRVGD
+501 INDIAYYNVRIDD

-535 NIDKALDNGIR
+535 NINKALDNGIR

-558 PIKDIPESFTGF
+558 PLNNIPESFTGF
-570 MMRDKANSGEVFE
+570 MMRDKVNNGEIFE
-583 PSTIHHSYNL
+583 PSTIQHSYDL
-593 NNGATNSTPYIIDLK
+593 NNGNTNNTPYIIDLK
-608 NRELVW
+608 NREIVW
-614 LDTALKPSIYG
+614 LDTALKPSSYK

-632 IDNFTVFAKYAMLS
+632 IDNFTVLAKYAVLS
-646 KFMTVEEYIGLTNTV
+646 KFMTVEEYFSLTNT
-661 INNPIFIEDV
+661 IIKDPIFIEDI
-671 DNVDDLSEED
+671 DNSDYLSDED
-681 KNRLVSKDE
+681 KNRLVSRDD
-690 VINVDPSSIPEVLQF
+690 VITVDPSNISEVLQF

>member
-1 MMSTILDINKITLRR
+1 MSTILDSNKITIRR

-21 IPTVE
+21 IPTIE
-26 NNDKAIDDKTIT
+26 NNDKTIDDKTIT

-51 NKEILEQL
+51 NKEIIEQL
-59 PYTEVSTLQD
+59 SYTSIDALQQ
-69 VLYAA
+69 VLDAA
-74 EYVKGSNFDY
+74 EYSKGDHFDY
-84 EPMYPNFPEQVAEAS
+84 EPMYPNFPKQVAEAS

-104 TNAIMHYIGDTI
+104 LNAMMHYSGDVL
-116 GARIMPVYDKL
+116 GVRIMPVYDKF
-127 ARPEL
+127 ARPDL
-132 DEKEAEFIVL
+132 DKDEAEFIVL
-142 GLETNTSLTETVHNI
+142 GLETKDSLTETTRNI
-157 VTMSRPF
+157 ITMSRPF
-164 STTDKEDIIVL
+164 SQTDKEDIIVL
-175 KDFVKFDNDDTFK
+175 KDFVKFNDNQTFK
-188 VKENLVFLTQSF
+188 VKENLVFLTYSF
-200 PDSGLEKHYKT
+200 PDNGLEKYYKT

-289 LEKIQTGNYATVNS
+289 LEKIQTGNYTTVNS
-303 RIEKAVEEFN
+303 KIEKAIEE
-313 LELLEKYPGIY
+313 LDIELLEKYPGIY

-361 YNLVRSPGKEELS
+361 YNLLRSPGKEELS
-374 HRLIHIKNGEEN
+374 HRLIRIKNGEEN

-391 ENRLNKEDYLTG
+391 ENRLSNNDDLTE

-415 GTNKKIIFSKDASQ
+415 GESKKVVFSKDASH
-429 YAMPLHTRN
+429 YAMPLYTRN

-445 IGFGSRLPLDSDKN
+445 IGLGSRLPLDSDKN

-467 KDFDN
+467 KDFDK
-472 SEEYDG
+472 SIDYYDH
-478 FAFSGNRI
+478 RV
-486 DLDLSAVFLDENFDF
+486 DLDLSAIFLDNNFDF
-501 VNNITYYNLRVGD
+501 INDIAYYNVRIDD

-535 NIDKALDNGIR
+535 NINKALDNGIR

-558 PIKDIPESFTGF
+558 PLNNIPESFTGF
-570 MMRDKANSGEVFE
+570 MMRDKVNNGEIFE
-583 PSTIHHSYNL
+583 PSTIKHSYDL
-593 NNGATNSTPYIIDLK
+593 NNGATNNTPYIIDLK
-608 NRELVW
+608 NREIVW
-614 LDTALKPSIYG
+614 LDTALKPSSYK

-632 IDNFTVFAKYAMLS
+632 IDNFTVLAKYAVLS
-646 KFMTVEEYIGLTNTV
+646 KFMTVEEYFSLTNT
-661 INNPIFIEDV
+661 IIKDPIFIEDI
-671 DNVDDLSEED
+671 DNSDYLSDED
-681 KNRLVSKDE
+681 KNRLVSRDD
-690 VINVDPSSIPEVLQF
+690 VITVDPSNISEVLQF

>member
-1 MMSTILDINKITLRR
+1 MSTILDINKITIRR

-21 IPTVE
+21 IPTIE
-26 NNDKAIDDKTIT
+26 NNDKTIDDKTIT

-51 NKEILEQL
+51 NKEIIEQL
-59 PYTEVSTLQD
+59 SYTSVDNLQQ
-69 VLYAA
+69 VLEAA
-74 EYVKGSNFDY
+74 EESKGSHFDY
-84 EPMYPNFPEQVAEAS
+84 EPMYPNFPKQVAEAS

-104 TNAIMHYIGDTI
+104 LNAIMHYSGDVF
-116 GARIMPVYDKL
+116 GVRIMPVYDKF
-127 ARPEL
+127 ARPDL
-132 DEKEAEFIVL
+132 DKDEAEFIVL
-142 GLETNTSLTETVHNI
+142 GLETKDSLTETTRNI
-157 VTMSRPF
+157 ITMSRPF
-164 STTDKEDIIVL
+164 SQTDKEDIIVL
-175 KDFVKFDNDDTFK
+175 KDFVKFDDNQTFK
-188 VKENLVFLTQSF
+188 VKENLVFLTYSF
-200 PDSGLEKHYKT
+200 PDNGLEKYYKT

-289 LEKIQTGNYATVNS
+289 LEKIQTGNYTTINS
-303 RIEKAVEEFN
+303 KIEKAVKE
-313 LELLEKYPGIY
+313 LDIELLKKYPGIY

-361 YNLVRSPGKEELS
+361 YNLLRSPGKEELS
-374 HRLIHIKNGEEN
+374 HRLIRIKNGEEN

-391 ENRLNKEDYLTG
+391 ENRLSNNDDLTE

-415 GTNKKIIFSKDASQ
+415 GESKKVVFSKDDSH
-429 YAMPLHTRN
+429 YAMPLYTRN

-445 IGFGSRLPLDSDKN
+445 IGLGSRLPLDSDKN

-467 KDFDN
+467 KDFDK
-472 SEEYDG
+472 SIDYYDH
-478 FAFSGNRI
+478 RV
-486 DLDLSAVFLDENFDF
+486 DLDLSAIFLDNNFDF
-501 VNNITYYNLRVGD
+501 INDIAYYNVRIDD

-558 PIKDIPESFTGF
+558 PLNNIPESFTGF
-570 MMRDKANSGEVFE
+570 MMRDKVNNGEIFE
-583 PSTIHHSYNL
+583 PSTIKHSYDL
-593 NNGATNSTPYIIDLK
+593 NNGATNNTPYIIDLK
-608 NRELVW
+608 NREIVW
-614 LDTALKPSIYG
+614 LDTALKPSSYK

-632 IDNFTVFAKYAMLS
+632 IDSFTVLAKYAMLS
-646 KFMTVEEYIGLTNTV
+646 KFMTVEEYFSLTNT
-661 INNPIFIEDV
+661 IIKDPIFIEDI
-671 DNVDDLSEED
+671 DNSDDLSDED
-681 KNRLVSKDE
+681 KNRLVSRDD
-690 VINVDPSSIPEVLQF
+690 VITVDPSNISEVLQF

>member
-1 MMSTILDINKITLRR
+1 MSTILDINKITLRR

-51 NKEILEQL
+51 NKKTIEQLSYTSVNNLEQ
-59 PYTEVSTLQD
+59 
-69 VLYAA
+69 VLEAA
-74 EYVKGSNFDY
+74 EESKGDHFDY
-84 EPMYPNFPEQVAEAS
+84 DPMYPNFPKQVAEAS

-104 TNAIMHYIGDTI
+104 LNAMMHYTGDVL
-116 GARIMPVYDKL
+116 GVRIIPVYDKF
-127 ARPEL
+127 ARP
-132 DEKEAEFIVL
+132 DYDKDEAEIIHL
-142 GLETNTSLTETVHNI
+142 GFENKDSLTETTRNI

-164 STTDKEDIIVL
+164 SETDKEDIIAL

-258 GAYSEQWK
+258 GVYSEQWK

-289 LEKIQTGNYATVNS
+289 LEKIQTGNYTTVNS
-303 RIEKAVEEFN
+303 KIEKAVEEFN

-333 KHPQEKDTILQSF
+333 KHPQGKDTILQSF

-478 FAFSGNRI
+478 FAFSENRV
-486 DLDLSAVFLDENFDF
+486 DLDLSAVFLDDNFDF

-570 MMRDKANSGEVFE
+570 MMRDKVNNGEIFE

-646 KFMTVEEYIGLTNTV
+646 KFMTVEEYISLTNTV
-661 INNPIFIEDV
+661 VNNPIFIEDV
-671 DNVDDLSEED
+671 DNVDDLSVED
-681 KNRLVSKDE
+681 KNRLISKDE
-690 VINVDPSSIPEVLQF
+690 VTIVDPSSIPEVLQF

>member
-1 MMSTILDINKITLRR
+1 
-16 NNKIY
+16 
-21 IPTVE
+21 
-26 NNDKAIDDKTIT
+26 
-38 AFISN
+38 
-43 LYRLGYVV
+43 
-51 NKEILEQL
+51 
-59 PYTEVSTLQD
+59 
-69 VLYAA
+69 
-74 EYVKGSNFDY
+74 
-84 EPMYPNFPEQVAEAS
+84 MYPNFPKQVAEAS

-104 TNAIMHYIGDTI
+104 LNAMMHYTGDVL
-116 GARIMPVYDKL
+116 GVRIMPVYNKF
-127 ARPEL
+127 ARPDL
-132 DEKEAEFIVL
+132 DKDEAEFIVL
-142 GLETNTSLTETVHNI
+142 GLETEDNLTETTRNI
-157 VTMSRPF
+157 ITMSRPF
-164 STTDKEDIIVL
+164 SQTDKEDIIVL
-175 KDFVKFDNDDTFK
+175 KDFVKFNDNQTFK
-188 VKENLVFLTQSF
+188 VKENLVFLTYSF
-200 PDSGLEKHYKT
+200 PDNGLEKYYKT

-289 LEKIQTGNYATVNS
+289 LEKIQTGNYTTINS
-303 RIEKAVEEFN
+303 KIEKAVKE
-313 LELLEKYPGIY
+313 LDIELLKKYPGIY

-346 STIVGKVSVPVLLGL
+346 STIIGKVSVPVLLGL
-361 YNLVRSPGKEELS
+361 YNLLRSPGKEELS
-374 HRLIHIKNGEEN
+374 HRLIRIKNGEEN

-391 ENRLNKEDYLTG
+391 ENRLSNNDDLTE

-415 GTNKKIIFSKDASQ
+415 GESKKVVFSKDASH
-429 YAMPLHTRN
+429 YAMPLYTRN

-445 IGFGSRLPLDSDKN
+445 IGLGSRLPLDSDKN

-467 KDFDN
+467 KDFDK
-472 SEEYDG
+472 SIDYYDH
-478 FAFSGNRI
+478 RV
-486 DLDLSAVFLDENFDF
+486 DLDLSAIFLDNNFDF
-501 VNNITYYNLRVGD
+501 INDIAYYNVRIDD

-558 PIKDIPESFTGF
+558 QLDNIPEAFSGF
-570 MMRDKANSGEVFE
+570 MMRDKVNNGEIFE
-583 PSTIHHSYNL
+583 PSTIKHSYDL
-593 NNGATNSTPYIIDLK
+593 NNGATNNTPYIIDLK
-608 NRELVW
+608 NREIVW
-614 LDTALKPSIYG
+614 LDTALKPSSCK

-632 IDNFTVFAKYAMLS
+632 IDNFTVLAKYAVLS
-646 KFMTVEEYIGLTNTV
+646 KFMTVEEYFSLTNT
-661 INNPIFIEDV
+661 IIKDPIFIEDI
-671 DNVDDLSEED
+671 DNSDDLSDED
-681 KNRLVSKDE
+681 KNRLVSRED
-690 VINVDPSSIPEVLQF
+690 VITVDPSNISEVLQF
-705 VEL
+705 ITL

>member
-1 MMSTILDINKITLRR
+1 MNIILDINKITLRR

-21 IPTVE
+21 IPTIE
-26 NNDKAIDDKTIT
+26 NNDKTIDDKTIT

-51 NKEILEQL
+51 NKEIIEQL
-59 PYTEVSTLQD
+59 SYTSIDTLQQ
-69 VLYAA
+69 VLDAA
-74 EYVKGSNFDY
+74 EYSKGDHFDY
-84 EPMYPNFPEQVAEAS
+84 EPMYPNFPKQVAEAS

-104 TNAIMHYIGDTI
+104 LNAMMHYTGDVLGI
-116 GARIMPVYDKL
+116 RIMPVYDKF
-127 ARPEL
+127 ARPDL
-132 DEKEAEFIVL
+132 DKDEAEFIVL
-142 GLETNTSLTETVHNI
+142 GLETKDSLTETTRNI
-157 VTMSRPF
+157 ITMSRPF
-164 STTDKEDIIVL
+164 SQTDKEDIIVL
-175 KDFVKFDNDDTFK
+175 KDFVKFDDNQTFK
-188 VKENLVFLTQSF
+188 VKENLVFLTYSF
-200 PDSGLEKHYKT
+200 PDNGLEKYYKT

-278 NDKKYPTAAIN
+278 NDKKYPTASIN
-289 LEKIQTGNYATVNS
+289 LEKIQTGDYTTVNS
-303 RIEKAVEEFN
+303 KIEKAVKE
-313 LELLEKYPGIY
+313 LDIELLKKYPGIY

-361 YNLVRSPGKEELS
+361 YNLLRSPGKEELS
-374 HRLIHIKNGEEN
+374 HRLIRIKNGEEN

-391 ENRLNKEDYLTG
+391 ENRLSNNDDLTE

-415 GTNKKIIFSKDASQ
+415 GESKKVVFSKDASH
-429 YAMPLHTRN
+429 YAMPLYTRN

-445 IGFGSRLPLDSDKN
+445 IGLGSRLPLDSDKN

-467 KDFDN
+467 KDFDK
-472 SEEYDG
+472 SIDYYDH
-478 FAFSGNRI
+478 RV
-486 DLDLSAVFLDENFDF
+486 DLDLSAIFLDNNFDF
-501 VNNITYYNLRVGD
+501 INDIAYYNVRIDD

-558 PIKDIPESFTGF
+558 PLNNIPESFTGF
-570 MMRDKANSGEVFE
+570 MMRDKVNNGEIFE
-583 PSTIHHSYNL
+583 PSTIQHSYDL
-593 NNGATNSTPYIIDLK
+593 NNGNTNNTPYIIDLK
-608 NRELVW
+608 NREIVW
-614 LDTALKPSIYG
+614 LDTALKPSSYK

-632 IDNFTVFAKYAMLS
+632 IDSFTVLAKYAMLS
-646 KFMTVEEYIGLTNTV
+646 KFMTVEEYFSLTNT
-661 INNPIFIEDV
+661 IIKDPIFIEDI
-671 DNVDDLSEED
+671 DNSDDLSDED
-681 KNRLVSKDE
+681 KNRLVSRED
-690 VINVDPSSIPEVLQF
+690 VITVDPSNISEVLQF

>member
-1 MMSTILDINKITLRR
+1 MNTILDINKITLRR

-21 IPTVE
+21 IPTIE
-26 NNDKAIDDKTIT
+26 NNDKTIDDKTIT

-43 LYRLGYVV
+43 LYRLGYIV
-51 NKEILEQL
+51 NQEIIEQL
-59 PYTEVSTLQD
+59 SYTSIDTLQQ
-69 VLYAA
+69 VLEAA
-74 EYVKGSNFDY
+74 EYSKGDHFDY
-84 EPMYPNFPEQVAEAS
+84 DPMYPNFPEQVAEAS

-104 TNAIMHYIGDTI
+104 LNAMMHYSGDVL
-116 GARIMPVYDKL
+116 GVRIMPVYDKF
-127 ARPEL
+127 ARPDL
-132 DEKEAEFIVL
+132 DKDEAEFIVL
-142 GLETNTSLTETVHNI
+142 GLETKDSLVKTARNI

-164 STTDKEDIIVL
+164 SQTDKEDIIVL
-175 KDFVKFDNDDTFK
+175 KDFVKFDNNQTFK

-200 PDSGLEKHYKT
+200 PDSGLEKYYKT
-211 AVDVLRLAAAYSNGD
+211 AVDVLRLASAYSNGD

-251 VDDVEGM
+251 IDDVEGM
-258 GAYSEQWK
+258 GAYNEQWK

-278 NDKKYPTAAIN
+278 NDQKYPTAATN
-289 LEKIQTGNYATVNS
+289 LEKIQTGDYTTVNS
-303 RIEKAVEEFN
+303 KIEKAVKE
-313 LELLEKYPGIY
+313 LDVELLEKYPGIY

-361 YNLVRSPGKEELS
+361 YNLLRSPDKEDLS
-374 HRLIHIKNGEEN
+374 HRLIRIKNGEEN

-391 ENRLNKEDYLTG
+391 ENHLSNNDDFTE

-408 LDGIEAQ
+408 LDGIESQ
-415 GTNKKIIFSKDASQ
+415 GEGKKVVFSKDASH
-429 YAMPLHTRN
+429 YAMPLYTRN
-438 ISKGSTA
+438 MSKSSTA

-467 KDFDN
+467 KDLDKSIEYYDN
-472 SEEYDG
+472 
-478 FAFSGNRI
+478 RV
-486 DLDLSAVFLDENFDF
+486 DLDLSAIFLDDNFDF
-501 VNNITYYNLRVGD
+501 INNITYYNIRVND

-558 PIKDIPESFTGF
+558 SIKNIPESFTGF
-570 MMRDKANSGEVFE
+570 MMRDKVNNGEIFE
-583 PSTIHHSYNL
+583 PSTIQHSYDL
-593 NNGATNSTPYIIDLK
+593 NNGATNGTPYIIDLK

-614 LDTALKPSIYG
+614 LDTALKPSSYK

-632 IDNFTVFAKYAMLS
+632 IDNFTALAKYAVLG
-646 KFMTVEEYIGLTNTV
+646 KFMTVEEYFSLTNT
-661 INNPIFIEDV
+661 IITDPIFVEDI
-671 DNVDDLSEED
+671 DNSDDLSDED
-681 KNRLVSKDE
+681 KKRLISRDN
-690 VINVDPSSIPEVLQF
+690 VIIIDPSSIPEVLQF

>member
-1 MMSTILDINKITLRR
+1 MSTILDINKITIRR

-21 IPTVE
+21 IPTIE
-26 NNDKAIDDKTIT
+26 NNDKTIDDKTIT

-51 NKEILEQL
+51 NKEIIEQL
-59 PYTEVSTLQD
+59 SYTSIDALQQ
-69 VLYAA
+69 VLDAA
-74 EYVKGSNFDY
+74 EYSKGDHFDY
-84 EPMYPNFPEQVAEAS
+84 EPMYPNFPKQVAEAS

-104 TNAIMHYIGDTI
+104 LNAMMHYSGDVL
-116 GARIMPVYDKL
+116 GVRIMPVYDKF
-127 ARPEL
+127 ARPDL
-132 DEKEAEFIVL
+132 DKDEAEFIVL
-142 GLETNTSLTETVHNI
+142 GLETEDNLTETTRNI
-157 VTMSRPF
+157 ITMSRPF
-164 STTDKEDIIVL
+164 SQTDKEDIIVL
-175 KDFVKFDNDDTFK
+175 KDFVKFNDNQTFK
-188 VKENLVFLTQSF
+188 VKENLVFLTYSF
-200 PDSGLEKHYKT
+200 PDNGLEKYYKT

-289 LEKIQTGNYATVNS
+289 LEKIQTGNYTTVNS
-303 RIEKAVEEFN
+303 KIEKAVKE
-313 LELLEKYPGIY
+313 LDIELLEKYPGIY

-346 STIVGKVSVPVLLGL
+346 STIIGKVSVPVLLGL
-361 YNLVRSPGKEELS
+361 YNLLRSPGKEELS
-374 HRLIHIKNGEEN
+374 HRLIRIKNGEEN

-391 ENRLNKEDYLTG
+391 ENRLSNNDDLTE

-415 GTNKKIIFSKDASQ
+415 GESKKVVFSKDASH
-429 YAMPLHTRN
+429 YAMPLYTRN

-445 IGFGSRLPLDSDKN
+445 IGLGSRLPLDSDKN

-467 KDFDN
+467 KDFDKSIDYYN
-472 SEEYDG
+472 H
-478 FAFSGNRI
+478 RV
-486 DLDLSAVFLDENFDF
+486 DLDLSAIFLDNNFDF
-501 VNNITYYNLRVGD
+501 INNITYYNVRIDD

-535 NIDKALDNGIR
+535 NINKALDNGIR

-558 PIKDIPESFTGF
+558 PLNNIPESFTGF
-570 MMRDKANSGEVFE
+570 MMRDKVNNGEIFE
-583 PSTIHHSYNL
+583 PSTIKHSYDL
-593 NNGATNSTPYIIDLK
+593 NNGATNNTPYIIDLK
-608 NRELVW
+608 NREIVW
-614 LDTALKPSIYG
+614 LDTALKPSSYK

-632 IDNFTVFAKYAMLS
+632 IDNFTVLAKYAVLS
-646 KFMTVEEYIGLTNTV
+646 KFMTVEEYFSLTNT
-661 INNPIFIEDV
+661 IIKDPIFIEDI
-671 DNVDDLSEED
+671 DNSDDLSDED
-681 KNRLVSKDE
+681 KNRLISRDDVN
-690 VINVDPSSIPEVLQF
+690 IVDPSNISEVLQF

>member
-1 MMSTILDINKITLRR
+1 MSTILDINKITIRR

-21 IPTVE
+21 IPTIE

-51 NKEILEQL
+51 NKEIIEQL
-59 PYTEVSTLQD
+59 SYTSVDNLQQ
-69 VLYAA
+69 VLDAA
-74 EYVKGSNFDY
+74 EYSKGDHFDY
-84 EPMYPNFPEQVAEAS
+84 EPMYPNFPKQVAEAS

-104 TNAIMHYIGDTI
+104 LNAMMHYSGDVL
-116 GARIMPVYDKL
+116 GVRIMPVYDKF
-127 ARPEL
+127 ARPDL
-132 DEKEAEFIVL
+132 DKDEAEFIVL
-142 GLETNTSLTETVHNI
+142 GLETKDSLTETTRNI
-157 VTMSRPF
+157 ITMSRPF
-164 STTDKEDIIVL
+164 SQTDKEDIIVL
-175 KDFVKFDNDDTFK
+175 KDFVKFNDNQTFK
-188 VKENLVFLTQSF
+188 VKENLVFLTYSF
-200 PDSGLEKHYKT
+200 PDNGLEKYYNT

-289 LEKIQTGNYATVNS
+289 LEKIQTGDYSTVNS
-303 RIEKAVEEFN
+303 KIEKAVKEFDV
-313 LELLEKYPGIY
+313 ELLEKYPGIY
-324 ARRILELLR
+324 ARIILELLR

-346 STIVGKVSVPVLLGL
+346 STIVGKVSVPVLLGV
-361 YNLVRSPGKEELS
+361 YNLLRSPGKEDLP
-374 HRLIHIKNGEEN
+374 HRLIRIKNGEEN

-391 ENRLNKEDYLTG
+391 ENRLSNNDDLTE

-415 GTNKKIIFSKDASQ
+415 GESKKVVFSKDASH
-429 YAMPLHTRN
+429 YAMPLYTRN

-445 IGFGSRLPLDSDKN
+445 IGLGSRLPLDSDKN

-467 KDFDN
+467 KDFDKSIDYYN
-472 SEEYDG
+472 H
-478 FAFSGNRI
+478 RV
-486 DLDLSAVFLDENFDF
+486 DLDLSAIFLDNNFDF
-501 VNNITYYNLRVGD
+501 INDITYYNVRIDD

-535 NIDKALDNGIR
+535 NINKALDNGIR
-546 YVVPTIY
+546 YIVPTIY

-558 PIKDIPESFTGF
+558 PLNNIPESFTGF
-570 MMRDKANSGEVFE
+570 MMRDKVNNGEIFE
-583 PSTIHHSYNL
+583 PSTIKHSYDL
-593 NNGATNSTPYIIDLK
+593 NNGATNNTPYIIDLK
-608 NRELVW
+608 NREIVW
-614 LDTALKPSIYG
+614 LDTALKPSSYK

-632 IDNFTVFAKYAMLS
+632 IDNFTVLAKYAVLS
-646 KFMTVEEYIGLTNTV
+646 KFMTVEEYFSLTNT
-661 INNPIFIEDV
+661 IIKDPIFIEDI
-671 DNVDDLSEED
+671 DNSDDLSDED
-681 KNRLVSKDE
+681 KNRLVSRDD
-690 VINVDPSSIPEVLQF
+690 VNIVDPSNISEVLQF

>member
-1 MMSTILDINKITLRR
+1 MSTILDINKITIRR

-21 IPTVE
+21 IPTIE
-26 NNDKAIDDKTIT
+26 NNDKTIDDKTIT

-51 NKEILEQL
+51 NQEIIEQL
-59 PYTEVSTLQD
+59 SYTSVDNLQQ
-69 VLYAA
+69 VLEAA
-74 EYVKGSNFDY
+74 EYSKGDHFDY
-84 EPMYPNFPEQVAEAS
+84 EPMYPNFPKQVAEAS

-104 TNAIMHYIGDTI
+104 LNAMMHYTGDVL
-116 GARIMPVYDKL
+116 GVRIMPVYDKF
-127 ARPEL
+127 ARPDL
-132 DEKEAEFIVL
+132 DKDEAEFIVL
-142 GLETNTSLTETVHNI
+142 GLETKDSLTETTRNI
-157 VTMSRPF
+157 ITMSRPF
-164 STTDKEDIIVL
+164 SQTDKEDIIVL
-175 KDFVKFDNDDTFK
+175 KDFVKFDDNQTFK
-188 VKENLVFLTQSF
+188 VKENLVFLTYSF
-200 PDSGLEKHYKT
+200 PDNGLEKYYKT

-289 LEKIQTGNYATVNS
+289 LEKIQTGDYTTVNS
-303 RIEKAVEEFN
+303 KIEKAVKE
-313 LELLEKYPGIY
+313 LDIELLKKYPGIY

-361 YNLVRSPGKEELS
+361 YNLLRSPGKEELS
-374 HRLIHIKNGEEN
+374 HRLIRIKNGEEN

-391 ENRLNKEDYLTG
+391 ENRLSNNDDLTE

-415 GTNKKIIFSKDASQ
+415 GESKKVVFSKDASH
-429 YAMPLHTRN
+429 YAMPLYTRN

-445 IGFGSRLPLDSDKN
+445 IGLGSRLPLDSDKN

-467 KDFDN
+467 KDFDK
-472 SEEYDG
+472 SIDYYDH
-478 FAFSGNRI
+478 RV
-486 DLDLSAVFLDENFDF
+486 DLDLSAIFLDNNFDF
-501 VNNITYYNLRVGD
+501 INDIAYYNVRIDD

-535 NIDKALDNGIR
+535 NINKALDNGIR

-558 PIKDIPESFTGF
+558 PLNNIPESFTGF
-570 MMRDKANSGEVFE
+570 MMRDKVNNGEIFE
-583 PSTIHHSYNL
+583 PSTIQHSYDL
-593 NNGATNSTPYIIDLK
+593 NNGNTNNTPYIIDLK
-608 NRELVW
+608 NREIVW
-614 LDTALKPSIYG
+614 LDTALKPSSYK

-632 IDNFTVFAKYAMLS
+632 IDNFTVLAKYAVLS
-646 KFMTVEEYIGLTNTV
+646 KFMTVEEYFSLTNT
-661 INNPIFIEDV
+661 IIKDPIFIEDI
-671 DNVDDLSEED
+671 DNSDDLSDED
-681 KNRLVSKDE
+681 KNRLVSRED
-690 VINVDPSSIPEVLQF
+690 VITVDPSNISEVLQF
-705 VEL
+705 ITL

>member
-1 MMSTILDINKITLRR
+1 MSTILDINKITLRR

-21 IPTVE
+21 IPTIE
-26 NNDKAIDDKTIT
+26 NNDKTIDDKTIT

-51 NKEILEQL
+51 NQEIIEQL
-59 PYTEVSTLQD
+59 SYTSVDNLQQ
-69 VLYAA
+69 VLEAA
-74 EYVKGSNFDY
+74 EYSKGDHFDY
-84 EPMYPNFPEQVAEAS
+84 EPMYPNFPKQVAEAS

-104 TNAIMHYIGDTI
+104 LNAIMHYSGDVL
-116 GARIMPVYDKL
+116 GVRIMPVYNKF
-127 ARPEL
+127 ARPDL
-132 DEKEAEFIVL
+132 DKDEAEFIVL
-142 GLETNTSLTETVHNI
+142 GLETEDNLTETTRNI
-157 VTMSRPF
+157 ITMSRPF
-164 STTDKEDIIVL
+164 SQTDKEDIIVL
-175 KDFVKFDNDDTFK
+175 KDFVKFNDNQTFK
-188 VKENLVFLTQSF
+188 VKENLVFLTYSF
-200 PDSGLEKHYKT
+200 PDNGLEKYYKT

-289 LEKIQTGNYATVNS
+289 LEKIQTGNYTTVNS
-303 RIEKAVEEFN
+303 KIEKAVKE
-313 LELLEKYPGIY
+313 LDIELLEKYPGIY

-346 STIVGKVSVPVLLGL
+346 STIIGKVSVPVLLGL
-361 YNLVRSPGKEELS
+361 YNLLRSPGKEELS
-374 HRLIHIKNGEEN
+374 HRLIRIKNGEEN

-391 ENRLNKEDYLTG
+391 ENRLSNNDDLTE

-415 GTNKKIIFSKDASQ
+415 GESKKVVFSKDASH
-429 YAMPLHTRN
+429 YAMPLYTRN

-445 IGFGSRLPLDSDKN
+445 IGLGSRLPLDSDKN

-467 KDFDN
+467 KDFDKSIDYYN
-472 SEEYDG
+472 H
-478 FAFSGNRI
+478 RV
-486 DLDLSAVFLDENFDF
+486 DLDLSAIFLDNNFDF
-501 VNNITYYNLRVGD
+501 INNITYYNVRIDD

-535 NIDKALDNGIR
+535 NINKALDNGIR

-558 PIKDIPESFTGF
+558 PLNNIPESFTGF
-570 MMRDKANSGEVFE
+570 MMRDKVNNGEIFE
-583 PSTIHHSYNL
+583 PSTIKHSYDL
-593 NNGATNSTPYIIDLK
+593 NNGATNNTPYIIDLK
-608 NRELVW
+608 NREIVW
-614 LDTALKPSIYG
+614 LDTALKPSSYK

-632 IDNFTVFAKYAMLS
+632 IDNFTVLAKYAVLS
-646 KFMTVEEYIGLTNTV
+646 KFMTVEEYFSLTNT
-661 INNPIFIEDV
+661 IIKDPIFIEDI
-671 DNVDDLSEED
+671 DNSDDLSDED
-681 KNRLVSKDE
+681 KNRLISRDDVN
-690 VINVDPSSIPEVLQF
+690 IVDPSNISEVLQF
-705 VEL
+705 AL

>member
-1 MMSTILDINKITLRR
+1 MSTILDINKITLRR

-21 IPTVE
+21 IPTIE
-26 NNDKAIDDKTIT
+26 NNDKTIDDKTIT

-51 NKEILEQL
+51 NKEIIEQL
-59 PYTEVSTLQD
+59 SYTSIDALQQ
-69 VLYAA
+69 VLEAA
-74 EYVKGSNFDY
+74 EYSKGDHFDY
-84 EPMYPNFPEQVAEAS
+84 EPMYPNFPKQVAEAS

-104 TNAIMHYIGDTI
+104 LNAMMHYSGDVIGI
-116 GARIMPVYDKL
+116 RIMPVYDKF
-127 ARPEL
+127 ARPDL
-132 DEKEAEFIVL
+132 DKDEAEFIVL
-142 GLETNTSLTETVHNI
+142 GLETEDNLTETTRNI
-157 VTMSRPF
+157 ITMSRPF
-164 STTDKEDIIVL
+164 SQTDKEDIIVL
-175 KDFVKFDNDDTFK
+175 KDFVKFNDNQTFK
-188 VKENLVFLTQSF
+188 VKENLVFLTYSF
-200 PDSGLEKHYKT
+200 PDNGLEKYYKT

-289 LEKIQTGNYATVNS
+289 LEKIQTGNYTTVNS
-303 RIEKAVEEFN
+303 KIEKAVKE
-313 LELLEKYPGIY
+313 LDIELLEKYPGIY

-346 STIVGKVSVPVLLGL
+346 STIIGKVSVPVLLGL
-361 YNLVRSPGKEELS
+361 YNLLRSPGKEELS
-374 HRLIHIKNGEEN
+374 HRLIRIKNGEEN

-391 ENRLNKEDYLTG
+391 ENRLSNNDDLTE

-415 GTNKKIIFSKDASQ
+415 GESKKVVFSKDASH
-429 YAMPLHTRN
+429 YAMPLYTRN

-445 IGFGSRLPLDSDKN
+445 IGLGSRLPLDSDKN

-467 KDFDN
+467 KDFDKSIDYYN
-472 SEEYDG
+472 H
-478 FAFSGNRI
+478 RV
-486 DLDLSAVFLDENFDF
+486 DLDLSAIFLDNNFDF
-501 VNNITYYNLRVGD
+501 INDIAYYNVRIDD

-535 NIDKALDNGIR
+535 NINKALDNGIR

-558 PIKDIPESFTGF
+558 PLNNIPESFTGF
-570 MMRDKANSGEVFE
+570 MMRDKVNNGEIFE
-583 PSTIHHSYNL
+583 PSTIKHSYDL
-593 NNGATNSTPYIIDLK
+593 NNGATNNTPYIIDLK
-608 NRELVW
+608 NREIVW
-614 LDTALKPSIYG
+614 LDTALKPSSYK

-632 IDNFTVFAKYAMLS
+632 IDNFTVLAKYAVLS
-646 KFMTVEEYIGLTNTV
+646 KFMTVEEYFSLTNT
-661 INNPIFIEDV
+661 IIKDPIFIEDI
-671 DNVDDLSEED
+671 DNSDDLSDED
-681 KNRLVSKDE
+681 KNRLISRDDVN
-690 VINVDPSSIPEVLQF
+690 IVDPSNISEVLQF

>member
-1 MMSTILDINKITLRR
+1 MSTILDINKITIRR

-21 IPTVE
+21 IPTIE
-26 NNDKAIDDKTIT
+26 NNDKTIDDKTIT

-51 NKEILEQL
+51 NKEIIEQL
-59 PYTEVSTLQD
+59 SYTSIDALQQ
-69 VLYAA
+69 VLDAA
-74 EYVKGSNFDY
+74 EYSKGDHFDY
-84 EPMYPNFPEQVAEAS
+84 EPMYPNFPKQVAEAS

-104 TNAIMHYIGDTI
+104 LNAMMHYSGDVL
-116 GARIMPVYDKL
+116 GVRIMPVYDKFD
-127 ARPEL
+127 RPDL
-132 DEKEAEFIVL
+132 DKDEAEFIVL
-142 GLETNTSLTETVHNI
+142 GLETKDSLTETTRNI
-157 VTMSRPF
+157 ITMSRPF
-164 STTDKEDIIVL
+164 SQTDKEDIIVL
-175 KDFVKFDNDDTFK
+175 KDFVKFNDNQTFK
-188 VKENLVFLTQSF
+188 VKENLVFLTYSF
-200 PDSGLEKHYKT
+200 PDNGLEKYYKT

-289 LEKIQTGNYATVNS
+289 LEKIQTGNYTTVNS
-303 RIEKAVEEFN
+303 KIEKAIEE
-313 LELLEKYPGIY
+313 LDIELLEKYPGIY

-361 YNLVRSPGKEELS
+361 YNLLRSPGKEELS
-374 HRLIHIKNGEEN
+374 HRLIRIKNGEEN

-391 ENRLNKEDYLTG
+391 ENRLSNNDDLTE

-415 GTNKKIIFSKDASQ
+415 GESKKVVFSKDASH
-429 YAMPLHTRN
+429 YAMPLYTRN

-445 IGFGSRLPLDSDKN
+445 IGLGSRLPLDSDKN

-467 KDFDN
+467 KDFDK
-472 SEEYDG
+472 SIDYY
-478 FAFSGNRI
+478 ANRV
-486 DLDLSAVFLDENFDF
+486 DLDLSAIFLDNNFDF
-501 VNNITYYNLRVGD
+501 INDIAYYNIRIDD

-553 NYTQQ
+553 NYTRQ
-558 PIKDIPESFTGF
+558 PLNNIPESFTGF
-570 MMRDKANSGEVFE
+570 MMRDKVNNGEIFE
-583 PSTIHHSYNL
+583 PSTIKHSYDL
-593 NNGATNSTPYIIDLK
+593 NNGATNNTPYIIDLK
-608 NRELVW
+608 NREIVW
-614 LDTALKPSIYG
+614 LDTALKPSSYK
-625 NYNVANN
+625 NYDVTNN
-632 IDNFTVFAKYAMLS
+632 IDSFTVLAKYAMLS
-646 KFMTVEEYIGLTNTV
+646 KFMTVEEYFSLTNT
-661 INNPIFIEDV
+661 IIKDPIFIEDI
-671 DNVDDLSEED
+671 DNSDDLSDED
-681 KNRLVSKDE
+681 KNRLVSRDD
-690 VINVDPSSIPEVLQF
+690 VITVDPSNISEVLQF

>member
-1 MMSTILDINKITLRR
+1 MNTILDINKITLRR
-16 NNKIY
+16 NNKLY
-21 IPTVE
+21 IPIIE
-26 NNDKAIDDKTIT
+26 NNDKTVDNETIT

-51 NKEILEQL
+51 NKEIIEQL
-59 PYTEVSTLQD
+59 SYTSVDNLQQ
-69 VLYAA
+69 VLEAA
-74 EYVKGSNFDY
+74 EESKGSHFDY
-84 EPMYPNFPEQVAEAS
+84 EPMYPNFPQQVAEAS

-104 TNAIMHYIGDTI
+104 LNAMMHYTGDVL
-116 GARIMPVYDKL
+116 GVRIMPVYDKF
-127 ARPEL
+127 ARPDL
-132 DEKEAEFIVL
+132 DKDEAEFIVL
-142 GLETNTSLTETVHNI
+142 GLETKESLTETTRNI

-164 STTDKEDIIVL
+164 SETDKEDIIVL
-175 KDFVKFDNDDTFK
+175 KDFVKIDNIDTFK

-200 PDSGLEKHYKT
+200 PDSGLEKYYKT
-211 AVDVLRLAAAYSNGD
+211 AIDVLRLAAAYSNGD
-226 ITLATPTKFKLSRP
+226 IILATPTKFKLSRP

-289 LEKIQTGNYATVNS
+289 LEKIQNGDYTTVNS
-303 RIEKAVEEFN
+303 KIEKAVKE
-313 LELLEKYPGIY
+313 LDIELLEKYPGIY

-346 STIVGKVSVPVLLGL
+346 STIVGKVSIPVLLGL
-361 YNLVRSPGKEELS
+361 YNLLRSPGKEDLS
-374 HRLIHIKNGEEN
+374 HRLIRIKNGEEN

-391 ENRLNKEDYLTG
+391 ENRLSKDDNLTA
-403 LSTII
+403 LSAII

-415 GTNKKIIFSKDASQ
+415 GAGKKIVFSKDASH
-429 YAMPLHTRN
+429 YAMPLYTRN

-467 KDFDN
+467 KNLYDAGEDYDN
-472 SEEYDG
+472 YG
-478 FAFSGNRI
+478 TRV
-486 DLDLSAVFLDENFDF
+486 DLDLSAVFLNDNFDF
-501 VNNITYYNLRVGD
+501 INNIAYYNVRVND

-535 NIDKALDNGIR
+535 DIDKALDNGIR
-546 YVVPTIY
+546 YVVPTVY
-553 NYTQQ
+553 NYTRQ
-558 PIKDIPESFTGF
+558 PIKDIPEAFTGF
-570 MMRDKANSGEVFE
+570 MMRDKVNNGEIFE
-583 PSTIHHSYNL
+583 PSTIQHSYDL

-614 LDTALKPSIYG
+614 LDTALNPSPYR

-632 IDNFTVFAKYAMLS
+632 IDNFTVLAKYAVLG
-646 KFMTVEEYIGLTNTV
+646 KFITVEEYFSLTNT
-661 INNPIFIEDV
+661 IIKDPIFVEDIDSIDSI
-671 DNVDDLSEED
+671 DNVDDED
-681 KNRLVSKDE
+681 KDKIVPKDD
-690 VINVDPSSIPEVLQF
+690 VIIVDPSSIPEVLQF

>member
-1 MMSTILDINKITLRR
+1 MSTILDINKITIRR

-21 IPTVE
+21 IPTIE
-26 NNDKAIDDKTIT
+26 NNDKTIDDKTIT

-51 NKEILEQL
+51 NKEIIEQL
-59 PYTEVSTLQD
+59 SYTSIDALQQ
-69 VLYAA
+69 VLEAA
-74 EYVKGSNFDY
+74 EYSKGDHFDY
-84 EPMYPNFPEQVAEAS
+84 EPMYPNFPKQVAEAS

-104 TNAIMHYIGDTI
+104 LNAIMHYSGDVL
-116 GARIMPVYDKL
+116 GVRIMPVYNKF
-127 ARPEL
+127 ARPDL
-132 DEKEAEFIVL
+132 DKDEAEFIVL
-142 GLETNTSLTETVHNI
+142 GLETEDNLTETTRNI
-157 VTMSRPF
+157 ITMSRPF
-164 STTDKEDIIVL
+164 SQTDKEDIIVL
-175 KDFVKFDNDDTFK
+175 KDFVKFNDNQTFK
-188 VKENLVFLTQSF
+188 VKENLVFLTYSF
-200 PDSGLEKHYKT
+200 PDNGLEKYYKT

-289 LEKIQTGNYATVNS
+289 LEKIQTGNYTTVNS
-303 RIEKAVEEFN
+303 KLEKAVKE
-313 LELLEKYPGIY
+313 LDIELLKKYPGIY

-346 STIVGKVSVPVLLGL
+346 STIIGKVSVPVLLGL
-361 YNLVRSPGKEELS
+361 YNLLRSPGKEELS
-374 HRLIHIKNGEEN
+374 HRLIRIKNGEEN

-391 ENRLNKEDYLTG
+391 ENRLSNNDDLTE

-415 GTNKKIIFSKDASQ
+415 GESKKVVFSKDASH
-429 YAMPLHTRN
+429 YAMPLYTRN

-445 IGFGSRLPLDSDKN
+445 IGLGSRLPLDSDKN

-467 KDFDN
+467 KDFDK
-472 SEEYDG
+472 SIDYYDH
-478 FAFSGNRI
+478 RV
-486 DLDLSAVFLDENFDF
+486 DLDLSAIFLDNNFDF
-501 VNNITYYNLRVGD
+501 INDIAYYNVRIDD

-558 PIKDIPESFTGF
+558 QLDNIPEAFSGF
-570 MMRDKANSGEVFE
+570 MMRDKVNNGEIFE
-583 PSTIHHSYNL
+583 PSTIQHSYDL
-593 NNGATNSTPYIIDLK
+593 NNGNTNNTPYIIDLK
-608 NRELVW
+608 NREIVW
-614 LDTALKPSIYG
+614 LDTALKPSSYK

-632 IDNFTVFAKYAMLS
+632 IDNFTVLAKYAVLS
-646 KFMTVEEYIGLTNTV
+646 KFMTVEEYFSLTNT
-661 INNPIFIEDV
+661 IIKDPIFIEDI
-671 DNVDDLSEED
+671 DNSDDLSDED
-681 KNRLVSKDE
+681 KNRLVSRED
-690 VINVDPSSIPEVLQF
+690 VITVDPSNISEVLQF
-705 VEL
+705 ITL

>member
-1 MMSTILDINKITLRR
+1 MNTILDINKITIRR

-21 IPTVE
+21 IPTIE

-51 NKEILEQL
+51 NKEIIEQL
-59 PYTEVSTLQD
+59 SYTSVDNLQQ
-69 VLYAA
+69 VLEAA
-74 EYVKGSNFDY
+74 EYSKGDHFDY
-84 EPMYPNFPEQVAEAS
+84 EPMYPNFPKQVAEAS
-99 EIELY
+99 KIELY
-104 TNAIMHYIGDTI
+104 LNAMMHYSGDVL
-116 GARIMPVYDKL
+116 GVRIMPVYDKF
-127 ARPEL
+127 ARPDL
-132 DEKEAEFIVL
+132 DKDEAEFIVL
-142 GLETNTSLTETVHNI
+142 GLETKDSLTETTRNI
-157 VTMSRPF
+157 ITMSRPF
-164 STTDKEDIIVL
+164 SQTDKEDIIVL
-175 KDFVKFDNDDTFK
+175 KDFVKFNDNQTFK
-188 VKENLVFLTQSF
+188 VKENLVFLTYSF
-200 PDSGLEKHYKT
+200 PDNGLEKYYKT

-289 LEKIQTGNYATVNS
+289 LEKIQTGNYTTINS
-303 RIEKAVEEFN
+303 KIEKAVKE
-313 LELLEKYPGIY
+313 LDIELLKKYPGIY

-346 STIVGKVSVPVLLGL
+346 STIIGKVSVPVLLGL

-391 ENRLNKEDYLTG
+391 ENRLNKEDNLTG

-415 GTNKKIIFSKDASQ
+415 GAGKKVVFSKDASQ

-467 KDFDN
+467 KDFDK
-472 SEEYDG
+472 SIDYYDH
-478 FAFSGNRI
+478 RV
-486 DLDLSAVFLDENFDF
+486 DLDLSAIFLDNNFDF
-501 VNNITYYNLRVGD
+501 INDIAYYNVRIDD

-535 NIDKALDNGIR
+535 NINKALDNGIR

-558 PIKDIPESFTGF
+558 PLNNIPESFTGF
-570 MMRDKANSGEVFE
+570 MMRDKVNNGEIFE
-583 PSTIHHSYNL
+583 PSTIKHSYDL
-593 NNGATNSTPYIIDLK
+593 NNGATNNTPYIIDLK
-608 NRELVW
+608 NREIVW
-614 LDTALKPSIYG
+614 LDTALKPSSYK

-632 IDNFTVFAKYAMLS
+632 IDNFTVLAKYAVLS
-646 KFMTVEEYIGLTNTV
+646 KFMTVEEYFSLTNT
-661 INNPIFIEDV
+661 IIKDPIFIEDI
-671 DNVDDLSEED
+671 DNSDYLSDED
-681 KNRLVSKDE
+681 KNRLVSRDD
-690 VINVDPSSIPEVLQF
+690 VITVDPSNISEVLQF

>member
-1 MMSTILDINKITLRR
+1 MSTILDINKITIRR

-21 IPTVE
+21 IPTIE
-26 NNDKAIDDKTIT
+26 NNDKTIDDKTIT

-51 NKEILEQL
+51 NKEIIEQL
-59 PYTEVSTLQD
+59 SYTSVDNLQQ
-69 VLYAA
+69 VLEAA
-74 EYVKGSNFDY
+74 EYSKGDHFDY
-84 EPMYPNFPEQVAEAS
+84 EPMYPNFPKQVAEAS

-104 TNAIMHYIGDTI
+104 LNAMMHYTGDVL
-116 GARIMPVYDKL
+116 GVRIMPVYDKF
-127 ARPEL
+127 ARPDL
-132 DEKEAEFIVL
+132 DKDEAEFIVL
-142 GLETNTSLTETVHNI
+142 GLETKDSLTETTRNI
-157 VTMSRPF
+157 ITMSRPF
-164 STTDKEDIIVL
+164 SQTDKEDIIVL
-175 KDFVKFDNDDTFK
+175 KDFVKFDDNQTFK
-188 VKENLVFLTQSF
+188 VKENLVFLTYSF
-200 PDSGLEKHYKT
+200 PDNGLEKYYKT

-289 LEKIQTGNYATVNS
+289 LEKIQTGDYTTVNS
-303 RIEKAVEEFN
+303 KIEKAVKE
-313 LELLEKYPGIY
+313 LDIELLEKYPGIY

-333 KHPQEKDTILQSF
+333 KHPQEKDIILQSF

-361 YNLVRSPGKEELS
+361 YNLLRSPGKEELS
-374 HRLIHIKNGEEN
+374 HRLIRIKNGEEN

-391 ENRLNKEDYLTG
+391 ENRLSNNDDLTE

-415 GTNKKIIFSKDASQ
+415 GESKKVVFSKDASH

-445 IGFGSRLPLDSDKN
+445 IGLGSRLPLDSDKN

-467 KDFDN
+467 KDFDK
-472 SEEYDG
+472 SIDYYDH
-478 FAFSGNRI
+478 RV
-486 DLDLSAVFLDENFDF
+486 DLDLSAIFLDNNFDF
-501 VNNITYYNLRVGD
+501 INDIAYYNVRIDD

-535 NIDKALDNGIR
+535 NINKALDNGIR

-558 PIKDIPESFTGF
+558 QLDNIPEAFSGF
-570 MMRDKANSGEVFE
+570 MMRDKVNNGEIFE
-583 PSTIHHSYNL
+583 PSTIQHSYDL
-593 NNGATNSTPYIIDLK
+593 NNGNTNNTPYIIDLK
-608 NRELVW
+608 NREIVW
-614 LDTALKPSIYG
+614 LDTALKPSSYK

-632 IDNFTVFAKYAMLS
+632 IDSFTVLAKYAMLS
-646 KFMTVEEYIGLTNTV
+646 KFMTVEEYFSLTNT
-661 INNPIFIEDV
+661 IIKDPIFIEDI
-671 DNVDDLSEED
+671 DNSDDLSDED
-681 KNRLVSKDE
+681 KNRLVSRDD
-690 VINVDPSSIPEVLQF
+690 VITVDPSNISEVLQF

>member
-1 MMSTILDINKITLRR
+1 MNAILDINKITLRR
-16 NNKIY
+16 NNKLY
-21 IPTVE
+21 IPTIE
-26 NNDKAIDDKTIT
+26 KNDKTVDDKTIT

-51 NKEILEQL
+51 NKEIIEQL
-59 PYTEVSTLQD
+59 SYTSIDTLQQ
-69 VLYAA
+69 VLDAA
-74 EYVKGSNFDY
+74 EYSKGDHFDY
-84 EPMYPNFPEQVAEAS
+84 EPMYPNFPKQVAEAS

-104 TNAIMHYIGDTI
+104 LNAMMHYSGDVL
-116 GARIMPVYDKL
+116 GVRIMPVYNKF
-127 ARPEL
+127 ARPDL
-132 DEKEAEFIVL
+132 DKDEAEFIVL
-142 GLETNTSLTETVHNI
+142 GLETKDSLTETTRNI

-164 STTDKEDIIVL
+164 SQTDKEDIIVL

-188 VKENLVFLTQSF
+188 VKENLVFLTYSF
-200 PDSGLEKHYKT
+200 PDNGLEKYYKT

-289 LEKIQTGNYATVNS
+289 LEKIQTGNYTTVNS
-303 RIEKAVEEFN
+303 KIEKAVKE
-313 LELLEKYPGIY
+313 LDVELLEKYPGIY
-324 ARRILELLR
+324 ARKILELLR
-333 KHPQEKDTILQSF
+333 KYPQEKDTILQSF
-346 STIVGKVSVPVLLGL
+346 STIVGKVSIPVLLGL
-361 YNLVRSPGKEELS
+361 YNLLRSPGKEDLS
-374 HRLIHIKNGEEN
+374 HRLIRIKNGEEN

-391 ENRLNKEDYLTG
+391 ENRLSNNDDLAS
-403 LSTII
+403 LSTIV

-415 GTNKKIIFSKDASQ
+415 GESKKVVFSKDASH
-429 YAMPLHTRN
+429 YAMPLYTRN

-445 IGFGSRLPLDSDKN
+445 IGLGSRLPLDSDKN

-467 KDFDN
+467 KDFDK
-472 SEEYDG
+472 SIDYYDH
-478 FAFSGNRI
+478 RV
-486 DLDLSAVFLDENFDF
+486 DLDLSAIFLDNNFDF
-501 VNNITYYNLRVGD
+501 INDIAYYNVRIDD

-535 NIDKALDNGIR
+535 NINKALDNGIR

-558 PIKDIPESFTGF
+558 PLNNIPESFTGF
-570 MMRDKANSGEVFE
+570 MMRDKVNNGEIFE
-583 PSTIHHSYNL
+583 PSTIKHSYDL
-593 NNGATNSTPYIIDLK
+593 NNGATNNTPYIIDLK
-608 NRELVW
+608 NREIVW
-614 LDTALKPSIYG
+614 LDTALKPSSYK

-632 IDNFTVFAKYAMLS
+632 IDNFTVLAKYAVLS
-646 KFMTVEEYIGLTNTV
+646 KFMTVEEYFSLTNT
-661 INNPIFIEDV
+661 IIKDPIFIEDI
-671 DNVDDLSEED
+671 DNSDYLSDED
-681 KNRLVSKDE
+681 KNRLVSRDD
-690 VINVDPSSIPEVLQF
+690 VITVDPSNISEVLQF

>member
-1 MMSTILDINKITLRR
+1 MSTILDINKITIRR

-21 IPTVE
+21 IPTIE
-26 NNDKAIDDKTIT
+26 NNDKTIDDKTIT

-51 NKEILEQL
+51 NKEIIEQL
-59 PYTEVSTLQD
+59 SYTSVDNLQQ
-69 VLYAA
+69 VLDAA
-74 EYVKGSNFDY
+74 EYSKGDHFDY
-84 EPMYPNFPEQVAEAS
+84 EPMYPNFPKQVAEAS

-104 TNAIMHYIGDTI
+104 LNAMMHYSGDVL
-116 GARIMPVYDKL
+116 GVRIMPVYDKF
-127 ARPEL
+127 ARPDL
-132 DEKEAEFIVL
+132 DKDEAEFIVL
-142 GLETNTSLTETVHNI
+142 GLETKDSLTETTRNI
-157 VTMSRPF
+157 ITMSRPF
-164 STTDKEDIIVL
+164 SQTDKEDIIVL
-175 KDFVKFDNDDTFK
+175 KDFVKFDDNQTFK
-188 VKENLVFLTQSF
+188 VKENLVFLTYSF
-200 PDSGLEKHYKT
+200 PDNGLEKYYKT

-278 NDKKYPTAAIN
+278 NDKKYPTASIN
-289 LEKIQTGNYATVNS
+289 LEKIQTGDYTTVNS
-303 RIEKAVEEFN
+303 KIEKAVKE
-313 LELLEKYPGIY
+313 LDIELLKKYPGIY

-361 YNLVRSPGKEELS
+361 YNLLRSPGKEELS
-374 HRLIHIKNGEEN
+374 HRLIRIKNGEEN

-391 ENRLNKEDYLTG
+391 ENRLSNNDDLTE

-415 GTNKKIIFSKDASQ
+415 GESKKVVFSKDASH
-429 YAMPLHTRN
+429 YAMPLYTRN

-445 IGFGSRLPLDSDKN
+445 IGLGSRLPLDSDKN

-467 KDFDN
+467 KDFDK
-472 SEEYDG
+472 SIDYYDH
-478 FAFSGNRI
+478 RV
-486 DLDLSAVFLDENFDF
+486 DLDLSAIFLDNNFDF
-501 VNNITYYNLRVGD
+501 INDIAYYNVRIDD

-558 PIKDIPESFTGF
+558 QLDNIPEAFSGF
-570 MMRDKANSGEVFE
+570 MMRDKVNNGEIFE
-583 PSTIHHSYNL
+583 PSTIQHSYDL
-593 NNGATNSTPYIIDLK
+593 NNGNTNNTPYIIDLK
-608 NRELVW
+608 NREIVW
-614 LDTALKPSIYG
+614 LDTALKPSSYK

-632 IDNFTVFAKYAMLS
+632 IDNFTVLAKYAVLS
-646 KFMTVEEYIGLTNTV
+646 KFMTVEEYFSLTNT
-661 INNPIFIEDV
+661 IIKDPIFIEDI
-671 DNVDDLSEED
+671 DNSDDLSDED
-681 KNRLVSKDE
+681 KNRLVSRED
-690 VINVDPSSIPEVLQF
+690 VITVDPSNISEVLQF
-705 VEL
+705 ITL

>member
-1 MMSTILDINKITLRR
+1 MSTILDINKITLRR

-21 IPTVE
+21 IPTIN
-26 NNDKAIDDKTIT
+26 NNDKTIDNKTIT
-38 AFISN
+38 AFIYN

-142 GLETNTSLTETVHNI
+142 GLETNTSLTKTVRNI

-289 LEKIQTGNYATVNS
+289 LEKIQTGDYTTVNS
-303 RIEKAVEEFN
+303 KIEQAVKEFDV
-313 LELLEKYPGIY
+313 ELLEKYPGIY

-374 HRLIHIKNGEEN
+374 HRLIRIKNGEEN

-391 ENRLNKEDYLTG
+391 ENRLNKEDDLAG

-415 GTNKKIIFSKDASQ
+415 GAGKKVLFSKDASQ

-445 IGFGSRLPLDSDKN
+445 IGFGSRLPLDNDKN

-486 DLDLSAVFLDENFDF
+486 DLDLSAVFLDDNFDF

-646 KFMTVEEYIGLTNTV
+646 KFMTVEEYISLTNTV

>member
-1 MMSTILDINKITLRR
+1 MSTILDINKITIRR

-21 IPTVE
+21 IPTIE
-26 NNDKAIDDKTIT
+26 NNDKTIDDKTIT

-51 NKEILEQL
+51 NQEIIEQL
-59 PYTEVSTLQD
+59 SYTSVDNLQQ
-69 VLYAA
+69 VLEAA
-74 EYVKGSNFDY
+74 EYSKGDHFDY
-84 EPMYPNFPEQVAEAS
+84 EPMYPNFPKQVAEAS

-104 TNAIMHYIGDTI
+104 LNAMMHYSGDVL
-116 GARIMPVYDKL
+116 GVRIMPVYNKF
-127 ARPEL
+127 ARPDL
-132 DEKEAEFIVL
+132 DKDEAEFIVL
-142 GLETNTSLTETVHNI
+142 GLETKDSLTETTRNI
-157 VTMSRPF
+157 ITMSRPF
-164 STTDKEDIIVL
+164 SQTDKEDIIVL
-175 KDFVKFDNDDTFK
+175 KDFVKFNDNQTFK
-188 VKENLVFLTQSF
+188 VKENLVFLTYSF
-200 PDSGLEKHYKT
+200 PDNGLEKYYKT

-289 LEKIQTGNYATVNS
+289 LEKIQTGNYTTVNS
-303 RIEKAVEEFN
+303 KIEKAIEE
-313 LELLEKYPGIY
+313 LDIELLEKYPGIY

-361 YNLVRSPGKEELS
+361 YNLLRSPGKEELS
-374 HRLIHIKNGEEN
+374 HRLIRIKNGEEN

-391 ENRLNKEDYLTG
+391 ENRLSNNDDLTE

-415 GTNKKIIFSKDASQ
+415 GESKKVVFSKDASH
-429 YAMPLHTRN
+429 YAMPLYTRN

-445 IGFGSRLPLDSDKN
+445 IGLGSRLPLDSDKN

-467 KDFDN
+467 KDFDK
-472 SEEYDG
+472 SIDYYDH
-478 FAFSGNRI
+478 RV
-486 DLDLSAVFLDENFDF
+486 DLDLSAIFLDNNFDF
-501 VNNITYYNLRVGD
+501 INDIAYYNVRIDD

-558 PIKDIPESFTGF
+558 QLDNIPEAFSGF
-570 MMRDKANSGEVFE
+570 MMRDKVNNGEIFE
-583 PSTIHHSYNL
+583 PSTIQHSYDL
-593 NNGATNSTPYIIDLK
+593 NNGNTNNTPYIIDLK
-608 NRELVW
+608 NREIVW
-614 LDTALKPSIYG
+614 LDTALKPSSYK

-632 IDNFTVFAKYAMLS
+632 IDNFTVLAKYAVLS
-646 KFMTVEEYIGLTNTV
+646 KFMTVEEYFSLTNT
-661 INNPIFIEDV
+661 IIKDPIFIEDI
-671 DNVDDLSEED
+671 DNSDDLSDED
-681 KNRLVSKDE
+681 KNRLVSRED
-690 VINVDPSSIPEVLQF
+690 VITVDPSNISEVLQF
-705 VEL
+705 ITL